1 MKTRH
6 KIMSLLLSGA
16 MVFSL
21 LPASAIGPVQAA
33 DSTNYA
39 LTATATASGSETS
52 AFGPEKAQDGD
63 ATTSTSRWA
72 SEKRDA
78 SESNPHWLA
87 LDFGE
92 VKTVNSVVITWERRN
107 ATNYAIETSTD
118 GRSWQAVKTFTS
130 APTEK
135 EQVINLDAPVETRY
149 IRVRINAFDANSEG
163 VDWATVSIY
172 EFEVYGEKQ
181 QSNNEIW
188 DALNNLTVKAGDKKL
203 NLPAVEGGKVEA
215 YADYEQI
222 IDTDGTIY
230 QPLEDKTV
238 SVEFKV
244 TDKNNKV
251 TKKEIAVTVPG
262 IHTAAVNEN
271 AKPAVLPELAEW
283 AGSTGDF
290 TVKNSSRIV
299 INPADKDTLSAMAEE
314 FAADYKDIVGKDISV
329 VYRTEKDVK
338 AGDFY
343 FALTDSSK
351 GLKDEGYLS
360 EIGDSI
366 KTESETA
373 TGAYWATRTFLQI
386 LKQNKTTIPKG
397 TTRDYPKYKVRGV
410 ILDVGRKATELQ
422 TVKDIAAT
430 MSWYKMNDLQVH
442 LNDNLIFLED
452 YWDTNAE
459 TTMQNS
465 FTKAYAAFRLESS
478 VKNGQ
483 GETATATDLSY
494 TKDEFRSLIKDSR
507 TIGVNIV
514 PEIDVPA
521 HALAFTKTFQNCAL
535 KKMNSSNSKRP
546 LTDHLDLS
554 KPESTKLA
562 KYIFSDYIDG
572 DNPVFDEQ
580 TTVHIGA
587 DEYEDDATL
596 YRNFVNEMESYM
608 KSKNRKMRMWGGLT
622 RIKSN
627 TEVRGEGVEINV
639 WSKDW
644 ADPTEM
650 YNLGFE
656 LINCL
661 DSNVYIVPA
670 AGYYKDYL
678 DTANLYANWK
688 PNVFKSG
695 SLNTTIPA
703 GDPQMIGGAYALW
716 NDSIDTRGNGVT
728 DYDVFDRIYQPMS
741 ALSEKLWGEG
751 TKTYNEV
758 KATTAKVSTAPNT
771 NPYHEIESAG
781 STYAEYNFDKEDG
794 KDASRN
800 KYDAVSSKNA
810 TYAEGKVGKALS
822 MKNDTCIETPLDKAP
837 AGTSLSFWVKKAA
850 GGSSDEQVLFEGSS
864 TLGDYTIKAVQKN
877 TGKVGY
883 SREGYDYS
891 FEYTLPEN
899 EWVHLTIKGYKDKAE
914 LYVND
919 SDTAIPAVM
928 DTATELASQYRLA
941 TLNIPIKYIGST
953 TGNSFNGLIDEVE
966 LTNSGSSEAED
977 ETIISSD
984 GFKVSCDNEQNPA
997 QGNDGPISYA
1007 FDGNVDTLW
1016 HSQYSP
1022 SKKALPAT
1030 FTVDM
1035 GKTYNID
1042 KFTYVP
1048 RQSGGPNGY
1057 ITSYDLYIKKAESD
1071 DWTQV
1076 VTNGTWAFDTIIKTA
1091 AFEASEARYI
1101 KFVAKAGSN
1110 DFATASEFYI
1120 HETESSVAAPVRATL
1135 AQAVEEAK
1143 DLYETGNIAAS
1154 YTEESWKAF
1163 TDAYEAAKAVTDQST
1178 LRELTELLEELKN
1191 AKAQLKNAE
1200 VEAAKD
1206 TLKEA
1211 VSDEEVKGI
1220 YVEGNAEELYT
1231 EESWQAFEEAYEA
1244 AKNAE
1249 DDATAEEL
1257 QNLKTKLINAKAN
1270 LKDMKT
1276 AVRGDLAA
1284 AVADTET
1291 KGIYDTGNHAGI
1303 YTDAS
1308 WVVFKEA
1315 YEAAKAPAKDATA
1328 KELKVL
1334 LDNLKSAKAG
1344 LKKAENET
1352 KPSEKPSDKPTDKP
1366 TETPPAKETEAP
1378 QKTNE
1383 TVSKN
1388 VTYRILNAKKKTAAA
1403 AGVGG
1408 SKGRNVTSVTIAKTV
1423 KINGVTY
1430 KVTQIDNNAFKG
1442 CKKLKKVTIGSN
1454 VKKIGKNA
1462 FANCSKLKTVNMKKA
1477 NGITSIGRKAF
1488 SKIAAKAKVTVPAKK
1503 LAKYSKMLK
1512 KAGLPKKAVIKK

>member
-6 KIMSLLLSGA
+6 KIMSFLLSGA

-21 LPASAIGPVQAA
+21 LPASAIGTVKAA
-33 DSTNYA
+33 SVNYA

-52 AFGPEKAQDGD
+52 AFGPEKAKDGD
-63 ATTSTSRWA
+63 ATTKTSRWA
-72 SEKRDA
+72 SEERDA

-87 LDFGE
+87 MDLGE
-92 VKTVNSVVITWERRN
+92 VKTVNSVIITWERRN
-107 ATNYAIETSTD
+107 PTNYAIETSED
-118 GRSWQAVKTFTS
+118 GSTWKAVKTFTS
-130 APTEK
+130 APAEK
-135 EQVINLDAPVETRY
+135 EQIINLDNPVQTRY
-149 IRVRINAFDANSEG
+149 IRVRINTFNPTAEG
-163 VDWATVSIY
+163 ITWKTVSIY

-181 QSNNEIW
+181 SSGSEIW

-203 NLPAVEGGKVEA
+203 NLPTVEGGKVEA

-244 TDKNNKV
+244 TDQNNKV
-251 TKKEIAVTVPG
+251 TKKEIAITVPG
-262 IHTAAVNEN
+262 THTATADEN

-283 AGSTGDF
+283 AGATGNF
-290 TVKNSSRIV
+290 TISKNSRIV
-299 INPADKDTLSAMAEE
+299 INSADKDTLSSMAEA
-314 FAADYKDIVGKDISV
+314 FAADYKDIVGNDISV
-329 VYRTEKDVK
+329 VYGSESDVK

-343 FALTDSSK
+343 FALTAKGK

-360 EIGDSI
+360 QIGDSI

-422 TVKDIAAT
+422 TVKDVAAT

-478 VKNGQ
+478 VKNDEGK
-483 GETATATDLSY
+483 TATATDLYY
-494 TKDEFRSLIKDSR
+494 TKDQFRSLIKDSR

-535 KKMNSSNSKRP
+535 KKMNSSNWKRP

-554 KPESTKLA
+554 KPESTQLA
-562 KYIFSDYIDG
+562 KNIFSDYIDG
-572 DNPVFDEQ
+572 ENPVFDEQ

-596 YRNFVNEMESYM
+596 YRNFVNEMDDYM

-622 RIKSN
+622 RIKSD
-627 TEVRGEGVEINV
+627 TEVRGDGVEINV

-656 LINCL
+656 LINSL

-670 AGYYKDYL
+670 AGYYADYL
-678 DTANLYANWK
+678 NAASLYANWK

-695 SLNTTIPA
+695 NLNTTIPA

-794 KDASRN
+794 SDASKN
-800 KYDAVSSKNA
+800 KYNAVSAEHA
-810 TYAEGKVGKALS
+810 TYTEGKVGKALS
-822 MKNDTCIETPLDKAP
+822 MESDTCIETPLDKSP

-891 FEYTLPEN
+891 FDYTLPED

-928 DTATELASQYRLA
+928 DTATKLGTQYRLA

-953 TGNSFNGLIDEVE
+953 TGNSFNGLIDEIE
-966 LTNSGSSEAED
+966 LTNDQDDS
-977 ETIISSD
+977 IIPTTDFS
-984 GFKVSCDNEQNPA
+984 FTCDNEQNPA
-997 QGNDGPISYA
+997 EGSDGPISNA
-1007 FDGNVDTLW
+1007 FDGDITTLW

-1022 SKKALPAT
+1022 SIKALPAT

-1035 GKTYNID
+1035 GKEYKIN
-1042 KFTYVP
+1042 KLTYVP
-1048 RQSGGPNGY
+1048 RQSGGANGY
-1057 ITSYDLYIKKAESD
+1057 ITSYDLYVKKAEND

-1076 VTNGTWAFDTIIKTA
+1076 VTDGVWASDTKEKTA
-1091 AFEASEARYI
+1091 KFNTVDARYI
-1101 KFVAKAGSN
+1101 KFVAKEGSN
-1110 DFATASEFYI
+1110 GFATASEFHI
-1120 HETESSVAAPVRATL
+1120 HQVLNEEQEVTK
-1135 AQAVEEAK
+1135 AQEALKAEVDKVENK
-1143 DLYETGNIAAS
+1143 NI
-1154 YTEESWKAF
+1154 
-1163 TDAYEAAKAVTDQST
+1163 YEA
-1178 LRELTELLEELKN
+1178 
-1191 AKAQLKNAE
+1191 
-1200 VEAAKD
+1200 
-1206 TLKEA
+1206 
-1211 VSDEEVKGI
+1211 
-1220 YVEGNAEELYT
+1220 GNADGTYT
-1231 EESWQAFEEAYEA
+1231 S
-1244 AKNAE
+1244 
-1249 DDATAEEL
+1249 
-1257 QNLKTKLINAKAN
+1257 
-1270 LKDMKT
+1270 
-1276 AVRGDLAA
+1276 
-1284 AVADTET
+1284 
-1291 KGIYDTGNHAGI
+1291 
-1303 YTDAS
+1303 AS
-1308 WVVFKEA
+1308 WAAFKEA
-1315 YEAAKAPAKDATA
+1315 YEAAKAPSEGATA
-1328 KELKVL
+1328 EELKTL
-1334 LDNLKSAKAG
+1334 LTNLQNAKAGLKNAAVESAKETLKAEVDKAENKNIYEAGNADGTYTKDSWTAFKEAYEAAKAPSEGTSAEELKTLLANLQSAKAG
-1344 LKKAENET
+1344 LKK
-1352 KPSEKPSDKPTDKP
+1352 SQ
-1366 TETPPAKETEAP
+1366 TETPPTPNQTETPATPGQTEKP
-1378 QKTNE
+1378 STPEKPTVVQK
-1383 TVSKN
+1383 VSKN
-1388 VTYRILNAKKKTAAA
+1388 VTYRVLDTKKKTAAVV
-1403 AGVGG
+1403 GVGG
-1408 SKGRNVTSVTIAKTV
+1408 KKGKKVTSVTIAKTV

-1430 KVTQIDNNAFKG
+1430 KVTKIGKNAFKG
-1442 CKKLKKVTIGSN
+1442 CKYLKKITIGSN
-1454 VKKIGKNA
+1454 VKKIEKGA
-1462 FANCSKLKTVNMKKA
+1462 FANCRKLASINMKKA
-1477 NGITSIGRKAF
+1477 NGITSIGSKAF
-1488 SKIAAKAKVTVPAKK
+1488 SKINSKAKVSVPSKK
-1503 LAKYSKMLK
+1503 LSKYTRMLK

>member
-6 KIMSLLLSGA
+6 KIMSFLLSGA

-21 LPASAIGPVQAA
+21 LPASAIGTVKAA
-33 DSTNYA
+33 SVNYA

-52 AFGPEKAQDGD
+52 AFGPEKAKDGD
-63 ATTSTSRWA
+63 TTTKTSRWA
-72 SEKRDA
+72 SEERDA

-87 LDFGE
+87 MDLGE
-92 VKTVNSVVITWERRN
+92 VKTVNSVIITWERRN
-107 ATNYAIETSTD
+107 PTNYAIETSED
-118 GRSWQAVKTFTS
+118 GSTWKAVKTFTS
-130 APTEK
+130 APAEK
-135 EQVINLDAPVETRY
+135 KQIINLDNPVQTRY
-149 IRVRINAFDANSEG
+149 IRVRINTFNPTAEG
-163 VDWATVSIY
+163 ITWKTVSIY

-181 QSNNEIW
+181 SSGSEVW

-203 NLPAVEGGKVEA
+203 NLPTVEGGKVEA

-244 TDKNNKV
+244 TDQNNKV
-251 TKKEIAVTVPG
+251 TKKEIAITVPG
-262 IHTAAVNEN
+262 THTATADEN

-283 AGSTGDF
+283 AGATGNF
-290 TVKNSSRIV
+290 TISKNSRIV
-299 INPADKDTLSAMAEE
+299 INAADKDTLSSMAEA
-314 FAADYKDIVGKDISV
+314 FAADYKDIVGNDISV
-329 VYRTEKDVK
+329 VYGSESDVK

-343 FALTDSSK
+343 FALTAKGK

-360 EIGDSI
+360 QIGDSI

-422 TVKDIAAT
+422 TVKDVAAT

-478 VKNGQ
+478 VKNDEGK
-483 GETATATDLSY
+483 TATATDLYY
-494 TKDEFRSLIKDSR
+494 TKDQFRSLIKDSR

-535 KKMNSSNSKRP
+535 KKMNSSNWKRP

-554 KPESTKLA
+554 KPESTQLA
-562 KYIFSDYIDG
+562 KNIFSDYIDG
-572 DNPVFDEQ
+572 ENPVFDEQ

-596 YRNFVNEMESYM
+596 YRNFVNEMDDYM
-608 KSKNRKMRMWGGLT
+608 KPKNRKMRMWGGLT
-622 RIKSN
+622 RIKSD
-627 TEVRGEGVEINV
+627 TEVRGDGVEINV

-644 ADPTEM
+644 ADPAEM

-656 LINCL
+656 LINSL

-670 AGYYKDYL
+670 AGYYADYL
-678 DTANLYANWK
+678 NAASLYANWK

-695 SLNTTIPA
+695 NLNTTIPA

-794 KDASRN
+794 SDASKN
-800 KYDAVSSKNA
+800 KYNAVSAEHA
-810 TYAEGKVGKALS
+810 TYTEGKVGKALS
-822 MKNDTCIETPLDKAP
+822 MKSDTCIETPLDKSP

-891 FEYTLPEN
+891 FDYTLPED

-928 DTATELASQYRLA
+928 DTATKLGTQYRLA

-953 TGNSFNGLIDEVE
+953 TGNSFNGLIDEIE
-966 LTNSGSSEAED
+966 LTNDQDDS
-977 ETIISSD
+977 IIPTTDFS
-984 GFKVSCDNEQNPA
+984 FTCDNEQNPA
-997 QGNDGPISYA
+997 QGSDGPISNA
-1007 FDGNVDTLW
+1007 FDGDITTLW

-1022 SKKALPAT
+1022 SIKALPAT

-1035 GKTYNID
+1035 GKEYKIN
-1042 KFTYVP
+1042 KLTYVP
-1048 RQSGGPNGY
+1048 RQSGGANGY
-1057 ITSYDLYIKKAESD
+1057 ITSYDLYVKKAEND

-1076 VTNGTWAFDTIIKTA
+1076 VTDGVWASDTKEKTA
-1091 AFEASEARYI
+1091 KFNTVDARYI
-1101 KFVAKAGSN
+1101 KFVAKEGSN
-1110 DFATASEFYI
+1110 GFATASEFHI
-1120 HETESSVAAPVRATL
+1120 HQVL
-1135 AQAVEEAK
+1135 NEEQ
-1143 DLYETGNIAAS
+1143 E
-1154 YTEESWKAF
+1154 
-1163 TDAYEAAKAVTDQST
+1163 VT
-1178 LRELTELLEELKN
+1178 
-1191 AKAQLKNAE
+1191 KAQ
-1200 VEAAKD
+1200 EA
-1206 TLKEA
+1206 LNEA
-1211 VSDEEVKGI
+1211 VNDSSIKGI
-1220 YVEGNAEELYT
+1220 YEAGNADGTYT
-1231 EESWQAFEEAYEA
+1231 S
-1244 AKNAE
+1244 
-1249 DDATAEEL
+1249 
-1257 QNLKTKLINAKAN
+1257 
-1270 LKDMKT
+1270 
-1276 AVRGDLAA
+1276 
-1284 AVADTET
+1284 
-1291 KGIYDTGNHAGI
+1291 
-1303 YTDAS
+1303 AS
-1308 WVVFKEA
+1308 WTAFKEA
-1315 YEAAKAPAKDATA
+1315 YEAAKAPSDGATVE
-1328 KELKVL
+1328 ELKTL
-1334 LDNLKSAKAG
+1334 LTNLKSAKAG
-1344 LKKAENET
+1344 LKNAAVESAKETLKAEVDKAENKNVYEAGNADGIYT
-1352 KPSEKPSDKPTDKP
+1352 KDSWTTFKEAYEAAKNVSEGASAEELKTLLTNLQNAKAGLKKSQ
-1366 TETPPAKETEAP
+1366 TETPPTPNQTETPATPGQTEKP
-1378 QKTNE
+1378 STPEKPTVVQK
-1383 TVSKN
+1383 VSKN
-1388 VTYRILNAKKKTAAA
+1388 VTYRVLDTKKKTAAVV
-1403 AGVGG
+1403 GVGG
-1408 SKGRNVTSVTIAKTV
+1408 KKGKKVTSLTIAKTV

-1430 KVTQIDNNAFKG
+1430 KVTKIGKNAFKG
-1442 CKKLKKVTIGSN
+1442 CKYLKKITIGSN
-1454 VKKIGKNA
+1454 VKKIEKGA
-1462 FANCSKLKTVNMKKA
+1462 FANCRKLASINMKKA
-1477 NGITSIGRKAF
+1477 NGITSIGSKAF
-1488 SKIAAKAKVTVPAKK
+1488 SRINSKAKVSVPSKK
-1503 LAKYSKMLK
+1503 LSKYTRMLK

>member
-6 KIMSLLLSGA
+6 KIMSFLLSGA

-21 LPASAIGPVQAA
+21 LPASAIGTVKAA
-33 DSTNYA
+33 SVNYA

-52 AFGPEKAQDGD
+52 AFGPEKAKDGD
-63 ATTSTSRWA
+63 TTTKTSRWA
-72 SEKRDA
+72 SEERDA

-87 LDFGE
+87 MDLGE
-92 VKTVNSVVITWERRN
+92 VKTVNSVIITWERRN
-107 ATNYAIETSTD
+107 PTNYAIETSED
-118 GRSWQAVKTFTS
+118 GSTWKAVKTFTS
-130 APTEK
+130 APAEK
-135 EQVINLDAPVETRY
+135 KQIINLDNPVQTRY
-149 IRVRINAFDANSEG
+149 IRVRINTFNPTAEG
-163 VDWATVSIY
+163 ITWKTVSIY

-181 QSNNEIW
+181 SSGSEVW

-203 NLPAVEGGKVEA
+203 NLPTVEGGKVEA

-244 TDKNNKV
+244 TDQNNKV
-251 TKKEIAVTVPG
+251 TKKEIAITVPG
-262 IHTAAVNEN
+262 THTATADEN

-283 AGSTGDF
+283 AGATGNF
-290 TVKNSSRIV
+290 TISKNSRIV
-299 INPADKDTLSAMAEE
+299 INAADKDTLSSMAEA
-314 FAADYKDIVGKDISV
+314 FAADYKDIVGNDISV
-329 VYRTEKDVK
+329 VYGSESDVK

-343 FALTDSSK
+343 FALTAKGK

-360 EIGDSI
+360 QIGDSI

-422 TVKDIAAT
+422 TVKDVAAT

-478 VKNGQ
+478 VKNDEGK
-483 GETATATDLSY
+483 TATATDLYY
-494 TKDEFRSLIKDSR
+494 TKDQFRSLIKDSR

-535 KKMNSSNSKRP
+535 KKMNSSNWKRP

-554 KPESTKLA
+554 KPESTQLA
-562 KYIFSDYIDG
+562 KNIFSDYIDG
-572 DNPVFDEQ
+572 ENPVFDEQ

-596 YRNFVNEMESYM
+596 YRNFVNEMDDYM

-622 RIKSN
+622 RIKSD
-627 TEVRGEGVEINV
+627 TEVRGDGVEINV

-644 ADPTEM
+644 ADPAEM

-656 LINCL
+656 LINSL

-670 AGYYKDYL
+670 AGYYADYL
-678 DTANLYANWK
+678 NAASLYANWK

-695 SLNTTIPA
+695 NLNTTIPA

-794 KDASRN
+794 SDASKN
-800 KYDAVSSKNA
+800 KYNAVSAEHA
-810 TYAEGKVGKALS
+810 TYTEGKVGKALS
-822 MKNDTCIETPLDKAP
+822 MKSDTCIETPLDKSP

-891 FEYTLPEN
+891 FDYTLPED

-928 DTATELASQYRLA
+928 DTATKLGTQYRLA

-953 TGNSFNGLIDEVE
+953 TGNSFNGLIDEIE
-966 LTNSGSSEAED
+966 LTNDQDDS
-977 ETIISSD
+977 IIPTTDFS
-984 GFKVSCDNEQNPA
+984 FTCDNEQNPA
-997 QGNDGPISYA
+997 QGSDGPISNA
-1007 FDGNVDTLW
+1007 FDGDITTLW

-1022 SKKALPAT
+1022 SIKALPAT

-1035 GKTYNID
+1035 GKEYKIN
-1042 KFTYVP
+1042 KLTYVP
-1048 RQSGGPNGY
+1048 RQSGGANGY
-1057 ITSYDLYIKKAESD
+1057 ITSYDLYVKKAEND

-1076 VTNGTWAFDTIIKTA
+1076 VTDGVWASDTKEKTA
-1091 AFEASEARYI
+1091 KFNTVDARYI
-1101 KFVAKAGSN
+1101 KFVAKEGSN
-1110 DFATASEFYI
+1110 GFATASEFHI
-1120 HETESSVAAPVRATL
+1120 HQVL
-1135 AQAVEEAK
+1135 NEEQ
-1143 DLYETGNIAAS
+1143 E
-1154 YTEESWKAF
+1154 
-1163 TDAYEAAKAVTDQST
+1163 VT
-1178 LRELTELLEELKN
+1178 
-1191 AKAQLKNAE
+1191 KAQ
-1200 VEAAKD
+1200 EA
-1206 TLKEA
+1206 LNEA
-1211 VSDEEVKGI
+1211 VNDSSIKGI
-1220 YVEGNAEELYT
+1220 YEAGNADGTYT
-1231 EESWQAFEEAYEA
+1231 S
-1244 AKNAE
+1244 
-1249 DDATAEEL
+1249 
-1257 QNLKTKLINAKAN
+1257 
-1270 LKDMKT
+1270 
-1276 AVRGDLAA
+1276 
-1284 AVADTET
+1284 
-1291 KGIYDTGNHAGI
+1291 
-1303 YTDAS
+1303 AS
-1308 WVVFKEA
+1308 WTAFKEA
-1315 YEAAKAPAKDATA
+1315 YEAAKAPSDGATVE
-1328 KELKVL
+1328 ELKTL
-1334 LDNLKSAKAG
+1334 LTNLKSAKAG
-1344 LKKAENET
+1344 LKNAAVESAKETLKAEVDKAENKNVYEAGNADGIYT
-1352 KPSEKPSDKPTDKP
+1352 KDSWTTFKEAYEAAKNVSEGASAEELKTLLTNLQNAKAGLKKSQ
-1366 TETPPAKETEAP
+1366 TETPPTPNQTETPATPGQTEKP
-1378 QKTNE
+1378 STPEKPTVVQK
-1383 TVSKN
+1383 VSKN
-1388 VTYRILNAKKKTAAA
+1388 VTYRVLDTKKKTAAVV
-1403 AGVGG
+1403 GVGG
-1408 SKGRNVTSVTIAKTV
+1408 KKGKKVTSLTIAKTV

-1430 KVTQIDNNAFKG
+1430 KVTKIGKNAFKG
-1442 CKKLKKVTIGSN
+1442 CKYLKKITIGSN
-1454 VKKIGKNA
+1454 VKKIEKGA
-1462 FANCSKLKTVNMKKA
+1462 FANCRKLASINMKKA
-1477 NGITSIGRKAF
+1477 NGITSIGSKAF
-1488 SKIAAKAKVTVPAKK
+1488 SRINSKAKVSVPSKK
-1503 LAKYSKMLK
+1503 LSKYTRMLK

>member
-6 KIMSLLLSGA
+6 KIMSFLLSGA

-21 LPASAIGPVQAA
+21 LPASAIGTVKAA
-33 DSTNYA
+33 SVNYA

-52 AFGPEKAQDGD
+52 AFGPEKAKDGD
-63 ATTSTSRWA
+63 ATTKTSRWA
-72 SEKRDA
+72 SEERDA

-87 LDFGE
+87 MDLGE
-92 VKTVNSVVITWERRN
+92 VKTVNSVIITWERRN
-107 ATNYAIETSTD
+107 PTNYAIETSED
-118 GRSWQAVKTFTS
+118 GSTWKAVKTFTS
-130 APTEK
+130 APAEK
-135 EQVINLDAPVETRY
+135 EQIINLDNPVQTRY
-149 IRVRINAFDANSEG
+149 IRVRINTFNPTAEG
-163 VDWATVSIY
+163 ITWKTVSIY

-181 QSNNEIW
+181 SSGSEVW

-203 NLPAVEGGKVEA
+203 NLPTVEGGKVEA

-244 TDKNNKV
+244 TDQNNKV
-251 TKKEIAVTVPG
+251 TKKEIAITVPG
-262 IHTAAVNEN
+262 THTATADEN

-283 AGSTGDF
+283 AGATGNF
-290 TVKNSSRIV
+290 TISKNSRIV
-299 INPADKDTLSAMAEE
+299 INAADKDTLSSMAEA
-314 FAADYKDIVGKDISV
+314 FAADYKDIVGNDISV
-329 VYRTEKDVK
+329 VYGSESDVK

-343 FALTDSSK
+343 FALTAKGK

-360 EIGDSI
+360 QIGDSI

-397 TTRDYPKYKVRGV
+397 TTRDYPKYRVRGV

-422 TVKDIAAT
+422 TVKDVAAT

-478 VKNGQ
+478 VKNDEGK
-483 GETATATDLSY
+483 TATATDLYY
-494 TKDEFRSLIKDSR
+494 TKDQFRSLIKDSR

-535 KKMNSSNSKRP
+535 KKMNSSNWKRP

-554 KPESTKLA
+554 KPESTQLA
-562 KYIFSDYIDG
+562 KNIFSDYIDG
-572 DNPVFDEQ
+572 ENPVFDEQ

-596 YRNFVNEMESYM
+596 YRNFVNEMDDYM

-622 RIKSN
+622 RIKSD
-627 TEVRGEGVEINV
+627 TEVRGDGVEINV

-656 LINCL
+656 LINSL

-670 AGYYKDYL
+670 AGYYADYL
-678 DTANLYANWK
+678 NAASLYANWK

-695 SLNTTIPA
+695 NLNTTIPA

-771 NPYHEIESAG
+771 NPYYEIESAG

-794 KDASRN
+794 SDASKN
-800 KYDAVSSKNA
+800 KYNAVSAEHA
-810 TYAEGKVGKALS
+810 TYTEGKVGKALS
-822 MKNDTCIETPLDKAP
+822 MESDTCIETPLDKSP

-891 FEYTLPEN
+891 FNYTLPED

-928 DTATELASQYRLA
+928 DTATKLGTQYRLA

-953 TGNSFNGLIDEVE
+953 TGNSFNGLIDEIE
-966 LTNSGSSEAED
+966 LTNDQDDS
-977 ETIISSD
+977 IIPTTDFS
-984 GFKVSCDNEQNPA
+984 FTCDNEQNPA
-997 QGNDGPISYA
+997 QGSDGPISNA
-1007 FDGNVDTLW
+1007 FDGDITTLW

-1022 SKKALPAT
+1022 SIKALPAT

-1035 GKTYNID
+1035 GKEYKIN
-1042 KFTYVP
+1042 KLTYVP
-1048 RQSGGPNGY
+1048 RQSGGANGY
-1057 ITSYDLYIKKAESD
+1057 ITSYDLYVKKAEND

-1076 VTNGTWAFDTIIKTA
+1076 VTDGVWASDTKEKTA
-1091 AFEASEARYI
+1091 KFNTVDARYI
-1101 KFVAKAGSN
+1101 KFVAKEGSN
-1110 DFATASEFYI
+1110 GFATASEFHI
-1120 HETESSVAAPVRATL
+1120 HQVLNEEQEVTK
-1135 AQAVEEAK
+1135 AQEALKAEVDKVENK
-1143 DLYETGNIAAS
+1143 NI
-1154 YTEESWKAF
+1154 
-1163 TDAYEAAKAVTDQST
+1163 YEA
-1178 LRELTELLEELKN
+1178 
-1191 AKAQLKNAE
+1191 
-1200 VEAAKD
+1200 
-1206 TLKEA
+1206 
-1211 VSDEEVKGI
+1211 
-1220 YVEGNAEELYT
+1220 GNADGTYT
-1231 EESWQAFEEAYEA
+1231 S
-1244 AKNAE
+1244 
-1249 DDATAEEL
+1249 
-1257 QNLKTKLINAKAN
+1257 
-1270 LKDMKT
+1270 
-1276 AVRGDLAA
+1276 
-1284 AVADTET
+1284 
-1291 KGIYDTGNHAGI
+1291 
-1303 YTDAS
+1303 AS
-1308 WVVFKEA
+1308 WAAFKEA
-1315 YEAAKAPAKDATA
+1315 YEAAKAPSEGATA
-1328 KELKVL
+1328 EELKTL
-1334 LDNLKSAKAG
+1334 LTNLQNAKAGLKNAAVESAKETLKAEVDKAENKNIYEAGNADGTYTKDSWTAFKEAYEAAKAPSEGTSAEELKTLLANLQSAKAG
-1344 LKKAENET
+1344 LKKSQTESET
-1352 KPSEKPSDKPTDKP
+1352 PDTKE
-1366 TETPPAKETEAP
+1366 TETPPTPNQTETPATPGQTEKP
-1378 QKTNE
+1378 STPETPTVVQK
-1383 TVSKN
+1383 VSKN
-1388 VTYRILNAKKKTAAA
+1388 VTYRVLDTKKKTAAVV
-1403 AGVGG
+1403 GVGG
-1408 SKGRNVTSVTIAKTV
+1408 KKGKKVTSVTIAKTV

-1430 KVTQIDNNAFKG
+1430 KVTKIGKNAFKG
-1442 CKKLKKVTIGSN
+1442 CKYLKKITIGSN
-1454 VKKIGKNA
+1454 VKKIEKGA
-1462 FANCSKLKTVNMKKA
+1462 FANCRKLASINMKKA
-1477 NGITSIGRKAF
+1477 NGITSIGSKAF
-1488 SKIAAKAKVTVPAKK
+1488 SKINSKAKVSVPSKK
-1503 LAKYSKMLK
+1503 LSKYTRMLK

>member
-6 KIMSLLLSGA
+6 KIMSFLLSGA

-21 LPASAIGPVQAA
+21 LPASAIGTVKAA
-33 DSTNYA
+33 SVNYA

-52 AFGPEKAQDGD
+52 AFGPEKAKDGD
-63 ATTSTSRWA
+63 ATTKTSRWA
-72 SEKRDA
+72 SEERDA

-87 LDFGE
+87 MDLGE
-92 VKTVNSVVITWERRN
+92 VKTVNSVIITWERRN
-107 ATNYAIETSTD
+107 PTNYAIETSED
-118 GRSWQAVKTFTS
+118 GSTWKAVKTFTS
-130 APTEK
+130 APAEK
-135 EQVINLDAPVETRY
+135 EQIINLDNPVQTRY
-149 IRVRINAFDANSEG
+149 IRVRINTFNPTAEG
-163 VDWATVSIY
+163 ITWKTVSIY

-181 QSNNEIW
+181 SSGSEVW

-203 NLPAVEGGKVEA
+203 NLPTVEGGKVEA

-244 TDKNNKV
+244 TDQNNKV
-251 TKKEIAVTVPG
+251 TKKEIAITVPG
-262 IHTAAVNEN
+262 THTATADEN
-271 AKPAVLPELAEW
+271 ANPAVLPELAEW
-283 AGSTGDF
+283 AGATGNF
-290 TVKNSSRIV
+290 TISKNSRIV
-299 INPADKDTLSAMAEE
+299 INAADKDTLSSMAET
-314 FAADYKDIVGKDISV
+314 FAADYKDIVGNDISV
-329 VYRTEKDVK
+329 VYGSESDVK

-343 FALTDSSK
+343 FALTAKGK

-360 EIGDSI
+360 QIGDSI

-422 TVKDIAAT
+422 TVKDVAAT

-478 VKNGQ
+478 VKNDEGK
-483 GETATATDLSY
+483 TATATDLYY
-494 TKDEFRSLIKDSR
+494 TKDQFRSLIKDSR

-535 KKMNSSNSKRP
+535 KKMNSSNWKRP

-554 KPESTKLA
+554 KPESTQLA
-562 KYIFSDYIDG
+562 KNIFSDYIDG
-572 DNPVFDEQ
+572 ENPVFDEQ
-580 TTVHIGA
+580 TTVHIG
-587 DEYEDDATL
+587 EYEDDATL
-596 YRNFVNEMESYM
+596 YRNFVNEMDDYM

-622 RIKSN
+622 RIKSD
-627 TEVRGEGVEINV
+627 TEVRGDGVEINV

-656 LINCL
+656 LINSL

-670 AGYYKDYL
+670 AGYYADYL
-678 DTANLYANWK
+678 NAASLYANWK

-695 SLNTTIPA
+695 NLNTTIPA

-794 KDASRN
+794 SDASKN
-800 KYDAVSSKNA
+800 KYNAVSAEHA
-810 TYAEGKVGKALS
+810 TYTEGKVGKALS
-822 MKNDTCIETPLDKAP
+822 MESDTCIETPLDKSP

-891 FEYTLPEN
+891 FDYTLPED

-928 DTATELASQYRLA
+928 DTATKLGTQYRLA

-953 TGNSFNGLIDEVE
+953 TGNSFNGLIDEIE
-966 LTNSGSSEAED
+966 LTNDQDDS
-977 ETIISSD
+977 IIPTTDFS
-984 GFKVSCDNEQNPA
+984 FTCDNEQNPA
-997 QGNDGPISYA
+997 EGSDGPISNA
-1007 FDGNVDTLW
+1007 FDGDTSTLW

-1022 SKKALPAT
+1022 SIKALPAT

-1035 GKTYNID
+1035 GKEYKIN
-1042 KFTYVP
+1042 KLTYVP
-1048 RQSGGPNGY
+1048 RQSGGANGY
-1057 ITSYDLYIKKAESD
+1057 ITSYDLYVKKAESD

-1076 VTNGTWAFDTIIKTA
+1076 VTDGVWASDTKEKTA
-1091 AFEASEARYI
+1091 KFNTVDARYI
-1101 KFVAKAGSN
+1101 KFVAKEGSN
-1110 DFATASEFYI
+1110 GFATASEFHI
-1120 HETESSVAAPVRATL
+1120 HQVL
-1135 AQAVEEAK
+1135 NEE
-1143 DLYETGNIAAS
+1143 EQ
-1154 YTEESWKAF
+1154 E
-1163 TDAYEAAKAVTDQST
+1163 VT
-1178 LRELTELLEELKN
+1178 
-1191 AKAQLKNAE
+1191 KAQ
-1200 VEAAKD
+1200 EA
-1206 TLKEA
+1206 LNEA
-1211 VSDEEVKGI
+1211 VNDSSIKGI
-1220 YVEGNAEELYT
+1220 YEAGNADGTYT
-1231 EESWQAFEEAYEA
+1231 S
-1244 AKNAE
+1244 
-1249 DDATAEEL
+1249 
-1257 QNLKTKLINAKAN
+1257 
-1270 LKDMKT
+1270 
-1276 AVRGDLAA
+1276 
-1284 AVADTET
+1284 
-1291 KGIYDTGNHAGI
+1291 
-1303 YTDAS
+1303 AS
-1308 WVVFKEA
+1308 WTAFKEA
-1315 YEAAKAPAKDATA
+1315 YEAAKAPSEGASAE
-1328 KELKVL
+1328 ELKTL
-1334 LDNLKSAKAG
+1334 LTNLQSAKAG
-1344 LKKAENET
+1344 LKNAAVESAKETLKAEVDKAENKNIYEAGNADGTYT
-1352 KPSEKPSDKPTDKP
+1352 KDSWTAFKEAYEAAKAPSEGASAEELKTLLTNLQNAKAGLKKSQ
-1366 TETPPAKETEAP
+1366 TETPPTPNQTETPATPGQTEKP
-1378 QKTNE
+1378 STPEKPTVVQK
-1383 TVSKN
+1383 VSKN
-1388 VTYRILNAKKKTAAA
+1388 VTYRVLDTKKKTAAVV
-1403 AGVGG
+1403 GVGG
-1408 SKGRNVTSVTIAKTV
+1408 KKGKKVTSVTIAKTV

-1430 KVTQIDNNAFKG
+1430 KVTKIGKNAFKG
-1442 CKKLKKVTIGSN
+1442 CKYLKKITIGSN
-1454 VKKIGKNA
+1454 VKKIEKGA
-1462 FANCSKLKTVNMKKA
+1462 FANCRKLASINMKKA
-1477 NGITSIGRKAF
+1477 NGITSIGSKAF
-1488 SKIAAKAKVTVPAKK
+1488 SKINSKAKVSVPSKK
-1503 LAKYSKMLK
+1503 LSKYTRMLK

>member
-6 KIMSLLLSGA
+6 KIMSFLLSGA

-21 LPASAIGPVQAA
+21 LPASAIGTVKAA
-33 DSTNYA
+33 SVNYA

-52 AFGPEKAQDGD
+52 AFGPEKAKDGD
-63 ATTSTSRWA
+63 ATTKTSRWA
-72 SEKRDA
+72 SEERDA

-87 LDFGE
+87 MDLGE
-92 VKTVNSVVITWERRN
+92 VKTVNSVIITWERRN
-107 ATNYAIETSTD
+107 PTNYAIETSED
-118 GRSWQAVKTFTS
+118 GSTWKAVKTFTS
-130 APTEK
+130 APAEK
-135 EQVINLDAPVETRY
+135 EQIINLDNPVQTRY
-149 IRVRINAFDANSEG
+149 IRVRINTFNPTAEG
-163 VDWATVSIY
+163 ITWKTVSIY

-181 QSNNEIW
+181 SSGSEVW

-203 NLPAVEGGKVEA
+203 NLPTVEGGKVEA

-244 TDKNNKV
+244 TDQNNKV
-251 TKKEIAVTVPG
+251 TKKEIAITVPG
-262 IHTAAVNEN
+262 THTATADEN

-283 AGSTGDF
+283 AGATGNF
-290 TVKNSSRIV
+290 TISKNSRIV
-299 INPADKDTLSAMAEE
+299 INAADKDTLSSMAEA
-314 FAADYKDIVGKDISV
+314 FAADYKDIVGNDISV
-329 VYRTEKDVK
+329 VYGSESDVK

-343 FALTDSSK
+343 FALTAKGK

-360 EIGDSI
+360 QIGDSI

-422 TVKDIAAT
+422 TVKDVAAT

-478 VKNGQ
+478 VKNNEGK
-483 GETATATDLSY
+483 TATATDLYY

-535 KKMNSSNSKRP
+535 KKMNSSNWKRP

-554 KPESTKLA
+554 KPESTQLA
-562 KYIFSDYIDG
+562 KNIFSDYIDG
-572 DNPVFDEQ
+572 ENPVFDEQ

-596 YRNFVNEMESYM
+596 YRNFVNEMDDYM

-622 RIKSN
+622 RIKSD
-627 TEVRGEGVEINV
+627 TEVRGDGVEINV

-656 LINCL
+656 LINSL

-670 AGYYKDYL
+670 AGYYADYL
-678 DTANLYANWK
+678 NAASLYANWK

-695 SLNTTIPA
+695 NLNTTIPA

-794 KDASRN
+794 SDASKN
-800 KYDAVSSKNA
+800 KYNAVSAEHA
-810 TYAEGKVGKALS
+810 TYTEGKVGKALS
-822 MKNDTCIETPLDKAP
+822 MKSDTCIETPLDKSP

-891 FEYTLPEN
+891 FDYTLPED

-928 DTATELASQYRLA
+928 DTATKLGTQYRLA

-953 TGNSFNGLIDEVE
+953 TGNSFNGLIDEIE
-966 LTNSGSSEAED
+966 LTNDQDDS
-977 ETIISSD
+977 IIPTTDFS
-984 GFKVSCDNEQNPA
+984 FTCDNEQNPA
-997 QGNDGPISYA
+997 QGSDGPISNA
-1007 FDGNVDTLW
+1007 FDGDITTLW

-1022 SKKALPAT
+1022 SIKALPAT

-1035 GKTYNID
+1035 GKEYKIN
-1042 KFTYVP
+1042 KLTYVP
-1048 RQSGGPNGY
+1048 RQSGGANGY
-1057 ITSYDLYIKKAESD
+1057 ITSYDLYVKKAEND

-1076 VTNGTWAFDTIIKTA
+1076 VTDGVWASDTKEKTA
-1091 AFEASEARYI
+1091 KFNTVDARYI
-1101 KFVAKAGSN
+1101 KFVAKEGSN
-1110 DFATASEFYI
+1110 GFATASEFHI
-1120 HETESSVAAPVRATL
+1120 HQVL
-1135 AQAVEEAK
+1135 NEEQ
-1143 DLYETGNIAAS
+1143 E
-1154 YTEESWKAF
+1154 
-1163 TDAYEAAKAVTDQST
+1163 VT
-1178 LRELTELLEELKN
+1178 
-1191 AKAQLKNAE
+1191 KAQ
-1200 VEAAKD
+1200 EA
-1206 TLKEA
+1206 LNEA
-1211 VSDEEVKGI
+1211 VNDSSIKGI
-1220 YVEGNAEELYT
+1220 YEAGNADGTYT
-1231 EESWQAFEEAYEA
+1231 S
-1244 AKNAE
+1244 
-1249 DDATAEEL
+1249 
-1257 QNLKTKLINAKAN
+1257 
-1270 LKDMKT
+1270 
-1276 AVRGDLAA
+1276 
-1284 AVADTET
+1284 
-1291 KGIYDTGNHAGI
+1291 
-1303 YTDAS
+1303 AS
-1308 WVVFKEA
+1308 WTAFKEA
-1315 YEAAKAPAKDATA
+1315 YEAAKAPSDGATVE
-1328 KELKVL
+1328 ELKTL
-1334 LDNLKSAKAG
+1334 LANLKSAKAG
-1344 LKKAENET
+1344 LKKAAVESAKETLKKEVDKVENKNIYEAGNADGTYTNASWAAFKKAYEAAKAPSDGATVEELET
-1352 KPSEKPSDKPTDKP
+1352 LLTNLQSAKAGLKKAESETQPTEKPTEKP
-1366 TETPPAKETEAP
+1366 TETQPAEETEAP
-1378 QKTNE
+1378 QKANK
-1383 TVSKN
+1383 TVRKN
-1388 VTYRILNAKKKTAAA
+1388 VTYRVLDAKKKTAVVV
-1403 AGVGG
+1403 GVEGK
-1408 SKGRNVTSVTIAKTV
+1408 KGKNVTSVTIAKTV

-1430 KVTQIDNNAFKG
+1430 KVTKIGKNAFKG
-1442 CKKLKKVTIGSN
+1442 CKVLKKVTIGSN
-1454 VKKIGKNA
+1454 VKKIEKGA
-1462 FANCSKLKTVNMKKA
+1462 FANCRKLASINMKKA
-1477 NGITSIGRKAF
+1477 NGITSIGSKAF
-1488 SKIAAKAKVTVPAKK
+1488 SKINAKAKVSVPSKK
-1503 LAKYSKMLK
+1503 LSKYTRMLK

>member
-6 KIMSLLLSGA
+6 KIMSFLLSGA

-21 LPASAIGPVQAA
+21 LPASAIGTVKAA
-33 DSTNYA
+33 SVNYA

-52 AFGPEKAQDGD
+52 AFGPEKAKDGD
-63 ATTSTSRWA
+63 ATTKTSRWA
-72 SEKRDA
+72 SEERDA

-87 LDFGE
+87 MDLGE
-92 VKTVNSVVITWERRN
+92 VKTVNSVIITWERRN
-107 ATNYAIETSTD
+107 PTNYAIETSED
-118 GRSWQAVKTFTS
+118 GSTWKAVKTFTS
-130 APTEK
+130 APAEK
-135 EQVINLDAPVETRY
+135 EQIINLDNPVQTRY
-149 IRVRINAFDANSEG
+149 IRVRINTFNPTAEG
-163 VDWATVSIY
+163 ITWKTVSIY

-181 QSNNEIW
+181 SSGSEVW

-203 NLPAVEGGKVEA
+203 NLPTVEGGKVEA

-244 TDKNNKV
+244 TDQNNKV
-251 TKKEIAVTVPG
+251 TKKEIAITVPG
-262 IHTAAVNEN
+262 THTATADEN

-283 AGSTGDF
+283 AGATGNF
-290 TVKNSSRIV
+290 TISKNSRIV
-299 INPADKDTLSAMAEE
+299 INAADKDTLSSMAET
-314 FAADYKDIVGKDISV
+314 FAADYKDIVGNDISV
-329 VYRTEKDVK
+329 VYGSESDVK

-343 FALTDSSK
+343 FALTAKGK

-360 EIGDSI
+360 QIGDSI

-422 TVKDIAAT
+422 TVKDVAAT

-478 VKNGQ
+478 VKNDEGK
-483 GETATATDLSY
+483 TATATDLYY
-494 TKDEFRSLIKDSR
+494 TKDQFRSLIKDSR

-535 KKMNSSNSKRP
+535 KKMNSSNWKRP

-554 KPESTKLA
+554 KPESTQLA
-562 KYIFSDYIDG
+562 KNIFSDYIDG
-572 DNPVFDEQ
+572 ENPVFDEQ

-596 YRNFVNEMESYM
+596 YRNFVNEMDDYM

-622 RIKSN
+622 RIKSD
-627 TEVRGEGVEINV
+627 TEVRGDGVEINV

-656 LINCL
+656 LINSL

-670 AGYYKDYL
+670 AGYYADYL
-678 DTANLYANWK
+678 NAASLYANWK

-695 SLNTTIPA
+695 NLNTTIPA

-794 KDASRN
+794 SDASKN
-800 KYDAVSSKNA
+800 KYNAVSAEHA
-810 TYAEGKVGKALS
+810 TYTEGKVGKALS
-822 MKNDTCIETPLDKAP
+822 MESDTCIETPLDKSP

-891 FEYTLPEN
+891 FDYTLPED

-928 DTATELASQYRLA
+928 DTATKLGTQYRLA

-953 TGNSFNGLIDEVE
+953 TGNSFNGLIDEIE
-966 LTNSGSSEAED
+966 LTNDQDDS
-977 ETIISSD
+977 IIPTTDFS
-984 GFKVSCDNEQNPA
+984 FTCDNEQNPA
-997 QGNDGPISYA
+997 QGSDGPISNA
-1007 FDGNVDTLW
+1007 FDGDITTLW

-1022 SKKALPAT
+1022 SIKALPAT

-1035 GKTYNID
+1035 GKEYKIN
-1042 KFTYVP
+1042 KLTYVP
-1048 RQSGGPNGY
+1048 RQSGGANGY
-1057 ITSYDLYIKKAESD
+1057 ITSYDLYVKKAEND

-1076 VTNGTWAFDTIIKTA
+1076 VTDGVWASDTKEKTA
-1091 AFEASEARYI
+1091 KFNTVDARYI
-1101 KFVAKAGSN
+1101 KFVAKEGSN
-1110 DFATASEFYI
+1110 GFATASEFHI
-1120 HETESSVAAPVRATL
+1120 HQVLNEEQEVTK
-1135 AQAVEEAK
+1135 AQEALKAEVDKVENK
-1143 DLYETGNIAAS
+1143 NI
-1154 YTEESWKAF
+1154 
-1163 TDAYEAAKAVTDQST
+1163 YEA
-1178 LRELTELLEELKN
+1178 
-1191 AKAQLKNAE
+1191 
-1200 VEAAKD
+1200 
-1206 TLKEA
+1206 
-1211 VSDEEVKGI
+1211 
-1220 YVEGNAEELYT
+1220 GNADGTYT
-1231 EESWQAFEEAYEA
+1231 S
-1244 AKNAE
+1244 
-1249 DDATAEEL
+1249 
-1257 QNLKTKLINAKAN
+1257 
-1270 LKDMKT
+1270 
-1276 AVRGDLAA
+1276 
-1284 AVADTET
+1284 
-1291 KGIYDTGNHAGI
+1291 
-1303 YTDAS
+1303 AS
-1308 WVVFKEA
+1308 WAAFKEA
-1315 YEAAKAPAKDATA
+1315 YEAAKAPSEGATA
-1328 KELKVL
+1328 EELKTL
-1334 LDNLKSAKAG
+1334 LTNLQNAKAGLKNAAVESAKETLKAEVDKAENKNIYEAGNADGTYTKDSWTAFKEAYEAAKAPSEGASAEELKTLLTNLQNAKAG
-1344 LKKAENET
+1344 LKKSQTESET
-1352 KPSEKPSDKPTDKP
+1352 PDTKE
-1366 TETPPAKETEAP
+1366 TETPPTPNQTETPATPGQTEKP
-1378 QKTNE
+1378 STPEKPTVVQK
-1383 TVSKN
+1383 VSKN
-1388 VTYRILNAKKKTAAA
+1388 VTYRVLNTKKKTAAVV
-1403 AGVGG
+1403 GVGG
-1408 SKGRNVTSVTIAKTV
+1408 KKGKKVTSVTIAKTV

-1430 KVTQIDNNAFKG
+1430 KVTKIGKNAFKG
-1442 CKKLKKVTIGSN
+1442 CKYLKKITIGSN
-1454 VKKIGKNA
+1454 VKKIEKGA
-1462 FANCSKLKTVNMKKA
+1462 FANCRKLASINMKKA
-1477 NGITSIGRKAF
+1477 NGITSIGSKAF
-1488 SKIAAKAKVTVPAKK
+1488 SKINSKAKVSVPSKK
-1503 LAKYSKMLK
+1503 LSKYTRMLK

>member
-1 MKTRH
+1 
-6 KIMSLLLSGA
+6 MSFLLSGA

-21 LPASAIGPVQAA
+21 LPASAIGTVKAA
-33 DSTNYA
+33 SVNYA

-52 AFGPEKAQDGD
+52 AFGPEKAKDGD
-63 ATTSTSRWA
+63 ATTKTSRW
-72 SEKRDA
+72 A

-87 LDFGE
+87 MDLGE
-92 VKTVNSVVITWERRN
+92 VKTVNSVIITWERRN
-107 ATNYAIETSTD
+107 PTNYAIETSED
-118 GRSWQAVKTFTS
+118 GSTWKAVKTFTS
-130 APTEK
+130 APAEK
-135 EQVINLDAPVETRY
+135 EQIINLDNPVQTRY
-149 IRVRINAFDANSEG
+149 IRVRINTFNPTAEG
-163 VDWATVSIY
+163 ITWKTVSIY

-181 QSNNEIW
+181 SSGSEVW

-203 NLPAVEGGKVEA
+203 NLPTVEGGKVEA

-244 TDKNNKV
+244 TDQNNKV
-251 TKKEIAVTVPG
+251 TKKEIAITVPG
-262 IHTAAVNEN
+262 THTATADEN

-283 AGSTGDF
+283 AGATGNF
-290 TVKNSSRIV
+290 TISKNSRIV
-299 INPADKDTLSAMAEE
+299 INAADKDTLSSMAET
-314 FAADYKDIVGKDISV
+314 FAADYKDIVGNDISV
-329 VYRTEKDVK
+329 VYGSESDVK

-343 FALTDSSK
+343 FALTAKGK

-360 EIGDSI
+360 QIGDSI

-422 TVKDIAAT
+422 TVKDVAAT

-452 YWDTNAE
+452 YWDTNSE

-478 VKNGQ
+478 VKNDEGK
-483 GETATATDLSY
+483 TATATDLYY
-494 TKDEFRSLIKDSR
+494 TKDQFRSLIKDSR

-535 KKMNSSNSKRP
+535 KKMNSSNWKRP

-554 KPESTKLA
+554 KPESTQLA
-562 KYIFSDYIDG
+562 KNIFSDYIDG
-572 DNPVFDEQ
+572 ENPVFDEQ

-596 YRNFVNEMESYM
+596 YRNFVNEMDDYM

-622 RIKSN
+622 RIKSD
-627 TEVRGEGVEINV
+627 TEVRGDGVEINV

-656 LINCL
+656 LINSL

-670 AGYYKDYL
+670 AGYYADYL
-678 DTANLYANWK
+678 NAASLYANWK

-695 SLNTTIPA
+695 NLNTTIPA

-781 STYAEYNFDKEDG
+781 STYAEYNFNKEDG
-794 KDASRN
+794 SDASKN
-800 KYDAVSSKNA
+800 KYNAVSAEHA
-810 TYAEGKVGKALS
+810 TYTEGKVGKALS
-822 MKNDTCIETPLDKAP
+822 MESDTCIETPLDKSP

-891 FEYTLPEN
+891 FDYTLPED

-928 DTATELASQYRLA
+928 DTATKLGTQYRLA

-953 TGNSFNGLIDEVE
+953 TGNSFNGLIDEIE
-966 LTNSGSSEAED
+966 LTNDQDDS
-977 ETIISSD
+977 IIPTTDFS
-984 GFKVSCDNEQNPA
+984 FTCDNEQNPA
-997 QGNDGPISYA
+997 EGSDGPISNA
-1007 FDGNVDTLW
+1007 FDGDTSTLW

-1022 SKKALPAT
+1022 SIKALPAT

-1035 GKTYNID
+1035 GKEYKIN
-1042 KFTYVP
+1042 KLTYVP
-1048 RQSGGPNGY
+1048 RQSGGANGY
-1057 ITSYDLYIKKAESD
+1057 ITSYDLYVKKAESD

-1076 VTNGTWAFDTIIKTA
+1076 VTDGVWASDTKEKTA
-1091 AFEASEARYI
+1091 KFNTVDARYI
-1101 KFVAKAGSN
+1101 KFVAKEGSN
-1110 DFATASEFYI
+1110 GFATASEFHI
-1120 HETESSVAAPVRATL
+1120 HQVL
-1135 AQAVEEAK
+1135 NEE
-1143 DLYETGNIAAS
+1143 EQ
-1154 YTEESWKAF
+1154 E
-1163 TDAYEAAKAVTDQST
+1163 VT
-1178 LRELTELLEELKN
+1178 
-1191 AKAQLKNAE
+1191 KAQ
-1200 VEAAKD
+1200 EA
-1206 TLKEA
+1206 LNEA
-1211 VSDEEVKGI
+1211 VNDSSIKGI
-1220 YVEGNAEELYT
+1220 YEAGNADGTYT
-1231 EESWQAFEEAYEA
+1231 S
-1244 AKNAE
+1244 
-1249 DDATAEEL
+1249 
-1257 QNLKTKLINAKAN
+1257 
-1270 LKDMKT
+1270 
-1276 AVRGDLAA
+1276 
-1284 AVADTET
+1284 
-1291 KGIYDTGNHAGI
+1291 
-1303 YTDAS
+1303 AS
-1308 WVVFKEA
+1308 WTAFKEA
-1315 YEAAKAPAKDATA
+1315 YEAAKAPSEGASAE
-1328 KELKVL
+1328 ELKTL
-1334 LDNLKSAKAG
+1334 LTNLQSAKAG
-1344 LKKAENET
+1344 LKNAAVESAKETLKAEVDKAENKNIYEAGNADGTYT
-1352 KPSEKPSDKPTDKP
+1352 KDSWTAFKEAYEAAKAPSEGASAEELKTLLTNLQNAKAGLKKSQ
-1366 TETPPAKETEAP
+1366 TETPPTPNQTETPATPGQTEKP
-1378 QKTNE
+1378 STPEKPTVVQK
-1383 TVSKN
+1383 VSKN
-1388 VTYRILNAKKKTAAA
+1388 VTYRVLDTKKKTAAVV
-1403 AGVGG
+1403 GVGG
-1408 SKGRNVTSVTIAKTV
+1408 KKGKKVTSVTIAKTV

-1430 KVTQIDNNAFKG
+1430 KVTKIGKNAFKG
-1442 CKKLKKVTIGSN
+1442 CKYLKKITIGSN
-1454 VKKIGKNA
+1454 VKKIEKGA
-1462 FANCSKLKTVNMKKA
+1462 FANCRKLASINMKKA
-1477 NGITSIGRKAF
+1477 NGITSIGSKSF
-1488 SKIAAKAKVTVPAKK
+1488 SKINSKAKVSVPSKK
-1503 LAKYSKMLK
+1503 LSKYTRMLK

>member
-6 KIMSLLLSGA
+6 KIMSFLLSGA

-21 LPASAIGPVQAA
+21 LPASAIGTVKAA
-33 DSTNYA
+33 SANYA
-39 LTATATASGSETS
+39 LTATATASGSEAP
-52 AFGPEKAQDGD
+52 AFGPEKAKDGD
-63 ATTSTSRWA
+63 ATTKTSRWA
-72 SEKRDA
+72 SEERDA

-87 LDFGE
+87 MDLGE
-92 VKTVNSVVITWERRN
+92 VKTVNSVIITWERRN
-107 ATNYAIETSTD
+107 PTNYAIETSED
-118 GRSWQAVKTFTS
+118 GSTWKAVKTFTS
-130 APTEK
+130 APAEK
-135 EQVINLDAPVETRY
+135 EQIINLDNPVQTRY
-149 IRVRINAFDANSEG
+149 IRVRINTFNPTAEG
-163 VDWATVSIY
+163 ITWKTVSIY

-181 QSNNEIW
+181 SSGSEVW

-203 NLPAVEGGKVEA
+203 NLPTVEGGKVEA

-244 TDKNNKV
+244 TDQNNKV
-251 TKKEIAVTVPG
+251 TKKEIAITVPG
-262 IHTAAVNEN
+262 THTATADEN

-283 AGSTGDF
+283 AGATGNF
-290 TVKNSSRIV
+290 TISKNSRIV
-299 INPADKDTLSAMAEE
+299 INAADKDTLSSMAEA
-314 FAADYKDIVGKDISV
+314 FAADYKDIVGNDISV
-329 VYRTEKDVK
+329 VYGSESDVK

-343 FALTDSSK
+343 FALTAKGK

-360 EIGDSI
+360 QIGDSI

-452 YWDTNAE
+452 YWDTNAATSLE
-459 TTMQNS
+459 NS
-465 FTKAYAAFRLESS
+465 FNAYSAFRLESS
-478 VKNGQ
+478 VKNEK
-483 GETATATDLSY
+483 GETATSTDLYY
-494 TKDEFRSLIKDSR
+494 TKDQFRSLIKDSR

-521 HALAFTKTFQNCAL
+521 HALAFTKTFRNCAL
-535 KKMNSSNSKRP
+535 MKMNSSNKKRA

-554 KPESTKLA
+554 KPESTQLVKD
-562 KYIFSDYIDG
+562 IFSDYIDG
-572 DNPVFDEQ
+572 DDPVFDEQ

-587 DEYEDDATL
+587 DEYSDNATL
-596 YRNFVNEMESYM
+596 YRNFVNNMEEYM
-608 KSKNRKMRMWGGLT
+608 QSKNRKMRMWGGLT
-622 RIKSN
+622 WIKSD
-627 TEVRGEGVEINV
+627 TVVRGEGVEINV

-670 AGYYKDYL
+670 AGYYADYL
-678 DTANLYANWK
+678 NAANLYANWE

-695 SLNTTIPA
+695 SLNTSIPA

-751 TKTYNEV
+751 TKTYSEV
-758 KATTAKVSTAPNT
+758 KTTTAKVSTAPNT

-794 KDASRN
+794 SDASKN
-800 KYDAVSSKNA
+800 KYDAVSAEHA

-822 MKNDTCIETPLDKAP
+822 MESDTCIETPLDKSP

-864 TLGDYTIKAVQKN
+864 TLGDYTIKAVQKK

-891 FEYTLPEN
+891 FDYTLPED

-928 DTATELASQYRLA
+928 DTATKLGTQYRLA

-953 TGNSFNGLIDEVE
+953 TGNSFNGLIDEIE
-966 LTNSGSSEAED
+966 LTNDQDDS
-977 ETIISSD
+977 IIPTTDFS
-984 GFKVSCDNEQNPA
+984 FTCDNEQNPA
-997 QGNDGPISYA
+997 EGSDGPISNA
-1007 FDGNVDTLW
+1007 FDGDTSTLW

-1022 SKKALPAT
+1022 SIKALPAT

-1035 GKTYNID
+1035 GKEYKIN
-1042 KFTYVP
+1042 KLTYVP
-1048 RQSGGPNGY
+1048 RQSGGANGY
-1057 ITSYDLYIKKAESD
+1057 ITSYDLYVKKAESD

-1076 VTNGTWAFDTIIKTA
+1076 VTDGVWVSDTKEKTA
-1091 AFEASEARYI
+1091 KFNTVDARYI
-1101 KFVAKAGSN
+1101 KFVAKEGSN
-1110 DFATASEFYI
+1110 GFATASEFHI
-1120 HETESSVAAPVRATL
+1120 HQVL
-1135 AQAVEEAK
+1135 NEE
-1143 DLYETGNIAAS
+1143 EQ
-1154 YTEESWKAF
+1154 E
-1163 TDAYEAAKAVTDQST
+1163 VT
-1178 LRELTELLEELKN
+1178 
-1191 AKAQLKNAE
+1191 KAQ
-1200 VEAAKD
+1200 EA
-1206 TLKEA
+1206 LNEA
-1211 VSDEEVKGI
+1211 VNDSSIKGI
-1220 YVEGNAEELYT
+1220 YEAGNADGTYT
-1231 EESWQAFEEAYEA
+1231 S
-1244 AKNAE
+1244 
-1249 DDATAEEL
+1249 
-1257 QNLKTKLINAKAN
+1257 
-1270 LKDMKT
+1270 
-1276 AVRGDLAA
+1276 
-1284 AVADTET
+1284 
-1291 KGIYDTGNHAGI
+1291 
-1303 YTDAS
+1303 AS
-1308 WVVFKEA
+1308 WTAFKEA
-1315 YEAAKAPAKDATA
+1315 YEAAKAPSEGASAEELKTLLTNLQSAKAGLKNAAVESA
-1328 KELKVL
+1328 KETLKAEVDKAENKNIYEAGNADGTYTKDSWTTFKEAYEAAKAPSEGTSAEELKTL
-1334 LDNLKSAKAG
+1334 LANLQSAKAG
-1344 LKKAENET
+1344 LKKSQTESET
-1352 KPSEKPSDKPTDKP
+1352 PPTPNQTETPATPGQTEKPSTPEKPTVV
-1366 TETPPAKETEAP
+1366 
-1378 QKTNE
+1378 QK
-1383 TVSKN
+1383 VSKN
-1388 VTYRILNAKKKTAAA
+1388 VTYRVLNAKKKTAVVV
-1403 AGVGG
+1403 GVGG
-1408 SKGRNVTSVTIAKTV
+1408 KKGKKVTSVTIAKTV

-1430 KVTQIDNNAFKG
+1430 KVTKIGKNAFKG
-1442 CKKLKKVTIGSN
+1442 CKYLKKITIGSN
-1454 VKKIGKNA
+1454 VKKIEKGA
-1462 FANCSKLKTVNMKKA
+1462 FANCRKLASINMKKA
-1477 NGITSIGRKAF
+1477 NGITSIGSKSF
-1488 SKIAAKAKVTVPAKK
+1488 SKINSKAKVSVPSKK
-1503 LAKYSKMLK
+1503 LSKYTRMLK

>member
-1 MKTRH
+1 
-6 KIMSLLLSGA
+6 MSFLLSGA

-21 LPASAIGPVQAA
+21 LPASAIGTVKAA
-33 DSTNYA
+33 SVNYA

-52 AFGPEKAQDGD
+52 AFGPEKAKDGD
-63 ATTSTSRWA
+63 ATTKTSRWA
-72 SEKRDA
+72 SEERDA

-87 LDFGE
+87 MDLGE
-92 VKTVNSVVITWERRN
+92 VKTVNSVIITWERRN
-107 ATNYAIETSTD
+107 PTNYAIETSED
-118 GRSWQAVKTFTS
+118 GSTWKAVKTFTS
-130 APTEK
+130 APAEK
-135 EQVINLDAPVETRY
+135 EQIINLDNPVQTRY
-149 IRVRINAFDANSEG
+149 IRVRINTFNPTAEG
-163 VDWATVSIY
+163 ITWKTVSIY

-181 QSNNEIW
+181 SSGSEVW

-203 NLPAVEGGKVEA
+203 NLPTVEGGKVEA

-244 TDKNNKV
+244 TDQNNKV
-251 TKKEIAVTVPG
+251 TKKEIAITVPG
-262 IHTAAVNEN
+262 THTATADEN

-283 AGSTGDF
+283 AGATGNF
-290 TVKNSSRIV
+290 TISKNSRIV
-299 INPADKDTLSAMAEE
+299 INAADKDTLSSMAET
-314 FAADYKDIVGKDISV
+314 FAADYKDIVGNDISV
-329 VYRTEKDVK
+329 VYGSESDVK

-343 FALTDSSK
+343 FALTAKGK

-360 EIGDSI
+360 QIGDSI

-422 TVKDIAAT
+422 TVKDVAAT

-478 VKNGQ
+478 VKNDEGK
-483 GETATATDLSY
+483 TATATDLYY
-494 TKDEFRSLIKDSR
+494 TKDQFRSLIKDSR

-535 KKMNSSNSKRP
+535 KKMNSSNWKRP

-554 KPESTKLA
+554 KPESTQLA
-562 KYIFSDYIDG
+562 KNIFSDYIDG
-572 DNPVFDEQ
+572 ENPVFDEQ

-596 YRNFVNEMESYM
+596 YRNFVNEMDDYM

-622 RIKSN
+622 RIKSD
-627 TEVRGEGVEINV
+627 TEVRGDGVEINV

-656 LINCL
+656 LINSL

-670 AGYYKDYL
+670 AGYYADYL
-678 DTANLYANWK
+678 NAASLYANWKPNVFKSGNLYANWK

-695 SLNTTIPA
+695 NLNTTIPA

-716 NDSIDTRGNGVT
+716 NDFIDTRGNGVT

-781 STYAEYNFDKEDG
+781 STYAEYNFNKEDG
-794 KDASRN
+794 SDASKN
-800 KYDAVSSKNA
+800 KYNAVSAEHA
-810 TYAEGKVGKALS
+810 TYTEGKVGKALS
-822 MKNDTCIETPLDKAP
+822 MESDTCIETPLDKSP

-891 FEYTLPEN
+891 FDYTLPED

-928 DTATELASQYRLA
+928 DTATKLGTQYRLA

-953 TGNSFNGLIDEVE
+953 TGNSFNGLIDEIE
-966 LTNSGSSEAED
+966 LTNDQDDS
-977 ETIISSD
+977 IIPTTDFS
-984 GFKVSCDNEQNPA
+984 FTCDNEQNPA
-997 QGNDGPISYA
+997 EGSDGPISNA
-1007 FDGNVDTLW
+1007 FDGDTSTLW

-1022 SKKALPAT
+1022 SIKALPAT

-1035 GKTYNID
+1035 GKEYKIN
-1042 KFTYVP
+1042 KLTYVP
-1048 RQSGGPNGY
+1048 RQSGGANGY
-1057 ITSYDLYIKKAESD
+1057 ITSYDLYVKKAESD

-1076 VTNGTWAFDTIIKTA
+1076 VTDGVWASDTKEKTA
-1091 AFEASEARYI
+1091 KFNTVDARYI
-1101 KFVAKAGSN
+1101 KFVAKEGSN
-1110 DFATASEFYI
+1110 GFATASEFHI
-1120 HETESSVAAPVRATL
+1120 HQVL
-1135 AQAVEEAK
+1135 NEE
-1143 DLYETGNIAAS
+1143 EQ
-1154 YTEESWKAF
+1154 E
-1163 TDAYEAAKAVTDQST
+1163 VT
-1178 LRELTELLEELKN
+1178 
-1191 AKAQLKNAE
+1191 KAQ
-1200 VEAAKD
+1200 EA
-1206 TLKEA
+1206 LNEA
-1211 VSDEEVKGI
+1211 VNDSSIKGI
-1220 YVEGNAEELYT
+1220 YEAGNADGTYT
-1231 EESWQAFEEAYEA
+1231 S
-1244 AKNAE
+1244 
-1249 DDATAEEL
+1249 
-1257 QNLKTKLINAKAN
+1257 
-1270 LKDMKT
+1270 
-1276 AVRGDLAA
+1276 
-1284 AVADTET
+1284 
-1291 KGIYDTGNHAGI
+1291 
-1303 YTDAS
+1303 AS
-1308 WVVFKEA
+1308 WTAFKEA
-1315 YEAAKAPAKDATA
+1315 YEAAKAPSEGASAE
-1328 KELKVL
+1328 ELKTL
-1334 LDNLKSAKAG
+1334 LTNLQSAKAG
-1344 LKKAENET
+1344 LKNAAVESAKETLKAEVDKAENKNIYEAGNADGTYT
-1352 KPSEKPSDKPTDKP
+1352 KDSWTAFKEAYEAAKAPSEGASAEELKTLLTNLQNAKAGLKKSQ
-1366 TETPPAKETEAP
+1366 TETPPTPNQTETPATPGQTEKP
-1378 QKTNE
+1378 STPEKPTVVQK
-1383 TVSKN
+1383 VSKN
-1388 VTYRILNAKKKTAAA
+1388 VTYRVLDTKKKTAAVV
-1403 AGVGG
+1403 GVGG
-1408 SKGRNVTSVTIAKTV
+1408 KKGKKVTSVTIAKTV

-1430 KVTQIDNNAFKG
+1430 KVTKIGKNAFKG
-1442 CKKLKKVTIGSN
+1442 CKYLKKITIGSN
-1454 VKKIGKNA
+1454 VKKIEKGA
-1462 FANCSKLKTVNMKKA
+1462 FANCRKLASINMKKA
-1477 NGITSIGRKAF
+1477 NGITSIGSKSF
-1488 SKIAAKAKVTVPAKK
+1488 SKINSKAKVSVPSKK
-1503 LAKYSKMLK
+1503 LSKYTRMLK

>member
-1 MKTRH
+1 
-6 KIMSLLLSGA
+6 MSFLLSGA

-21 LPASAIGPVQAA
+21 LPASAIGTVKAA
-33 DSTNYA
+33 SVNYA

-52 AFGPEKAQDGD
+52 AFGPEKAKDGD
-63 ATTSTSRWA
+63 ATTKTSRWA
-72 SEKRDA
+72 SEERDA

-87 LDFGE
+87 MDLGE
-92 VKTVNSVVITWERRN
+92 VKTVNSVIITWERRN
-107 ATNYAIETSTD
+107 PTNYAIETSED
-118 GRSWQAVKTFTS
+118 GSTWKAVKTFTS
-130 APTEK
+130 APAEK
-135 EQVINLDAPVETRY
+135 EQIINLDNPVQTRY
-149 IRVRINAFDANSEG
+149 IRVRINTFNPTAEG
-163 VDWATVSIY
+163 ITWKTVSIY

-181 QSNNEIW
+181 SSGSEVW

-203 NLPAVEGGKVEA
+203 NLPTVEGGKVEA

-244 TDKNNKV
+244 TDQNNKV
-251 TKKEIAVTVPG
+251 TKKEIAITVPG
-262 IHTAAVNEN
+262 THTATADEN

-283 AGSTGDF
+283 AGATGNF
-290 TVKNSSRIV
+290 TISKNSRIV
-299 INPADKDTLSAMAEE
+299 INAADKDTLSSMAET
-314 FAADYKDIVGKDISV
+314 FAADYKDIVGNDISV
-329 VYRTEKDVK
+329 VYGSESDVK

-343 FALTDSSK
+343 FALTAKGK

-360 EIGDSI
+360 QIGDSI

-422 TVKDIAAT
+422 TVKDVAAT

-478 VKNGQ
+478 VKNDEGK
-483 GETATATDLSY
+483 TATATDLYY
-494 TKDEFRSLIKDSR
+494 TKDQFRSLIKDSR

-535 KKMNSSNSKRP
+535 KKMNSSNWKRP

-554 KPESTKLA
+554 KPESTQLA
-562 KYIFSDYIDG
+562 KNIFSDYIDG
-572 DNPVFDEQ
+572 ENPVFDEQ

-596 YRNFVNEMESYM
+596 YRNFVNEMDDYM

-622 RIKSN
+622 RIKSD
-627 TEVRGEGVEINV
+627 TEVRGDGVEINV

-656 LINCL
+656 LINSL
-661 DSNVYIVPA
+661 DFNVYIVPA
-670 AGYYKDYL
+670 AGYYVDYL
-678 DTANLYANWK
+678 NAASLYANWK

-695 SLNTTIPA
+695 NLINTTIPA

-781 STYAEYNFDKEDG
+781 STYAEYNFNKEDG
-794 KDASRN
+794 SDASKN
-800 KYDAVSSKNA
+800 KYNAVSAEHA
-810 TYAEGKVGKALS
+810 TYTEGKVGKALS
-822 MKNDTCIETPLDKAP
+822 MESDTCIETPLDKSP

-891 FEYTLPEN
+891 FDYTLPED

-928 DTATELASQYRLA
+928 DTATKLGTQYRLA

-953 TGNSFNGLIDEVE
+953 TGNSFNGLIDEIE
-966 LTNSGSSEAED
+966 LTNDQDDS
-977 ETIISSD
+977 IIPTTDFS
-984 GFKVSCDNEQNPA
+984 FTCDNEQNPA
-997 QGNDGPISYA
+997 EGSDGPISNA
-1007 FDGNVDTLW
+1007 FDGDTSTLW

-1022 SKKALPAT
+1022 SIKALPAT

-1035 GKTYNID
+1035 GKEYKIN
-1042 KFTYVP
+1042 KLTYVP
-1048 RQSGGPNGY
+1048 RQSGGANGY
-1057 ITSYDLYIKKAESD
+1057 ITSYDLYVKKAESD

-1076 VTNGTWAFDTIIKTA
+1076 VTDGVWASDTKEKTA
-1091 AFEASEARYI
+1091 KFNTVDARYI
-1101 KFVAKAGSN
+1101 KFVAKEGSN
-1110 DFATASEFYI
+1110 GFATASEFHI
-1120 HETESSVAAPVRATL
+1120 HQVL
-1135 AQAVEEAK
+1135 NEE
-1143 DLYETGNIAAS
+1143 EQ
-1154 YTEESWKAF
+1154 E
-1163 TDAYEAAKAVTDQST
+1163 VT
-1178 LRELTELLEELKN
+1178 
-1191 AKAQLKNAE
+1191 KAQ
-1200 VEAAKD
+1200 EA
-1206 TLKEA
+1206 LNEA
-1211 VSDEEVKGI
+1211 VNDSSIKGI
-1220 YVEGNAEELYT
+1220 YEAGNADGTYT
-1231 EESWQAFEEAYEA
+1231 S
-1244 AKNAE
+1244 
-1249 DDATAEEL
+1249 
-1257 QNLKTKLINAKAN
+1257 
-1270 LKDMKT
+1270 
-1276 AVRGDLAA
+1276 
-1284 AVADTET
+1284 
-1291 KGIYDTGNHAGI
+1291 
-1303 YTDAS
+1303 AS
-1308 WVVFKEA
+1308 WTAFKEA
-1315 YEAAKAPAKDATA
+1315 YEAAKAPSEGASAE
-1328 KELKVL
+1328 ELKTL
-1334 LDNLKSAKAG
+1334 LTNLQSAKAG
-1344 LKKAENET
+1344 LKNAAVESAKETLKAEVDKAENKNIYEAGNADGTYT
-1352 KPSEKPSDKPTDKP
+1352 KDSWTAFKEAYEAAKAPSEGASAEELKTLLTNLQNAKAGLKKSQ
-1366 TETPPAKETEAP
+1366 TETPPTPNQTETPSTPGQTEKP
-1378 QKTNE
+1378 STPEKPTVVQK
-1383 TVSKN
+1383 VSKN
-1388 VTYRILNAKKKTAAA
+1388 VTYRVLDTKKKTAAVV
-1403 AGVGG
+1403 GVGG
-1408 SKGRNVTSVTIAKTV
+1408 KKGKKVTSVTIAKTV

-1430 KVTQIDNNAFKG
+1430 KVTKIGKNAFKG
-1442 CKKLKKVTIGSN
+1442 CKYLKKITIGSN
-1454 VKKIGKNA
+1454 VKKIEKGA
-1462 FANCSKLKTVNMKKA
+1462 FANCRKLASINMKKA
-1477 NGITSIGRKAF
+1477 NGITSIGSKSF
-1488 SKIAAKAKVTVPAKK
+1488 SKINSKAKVSVPSKK
-1503 LAKYSKMLK
+1503 LSKYTRMLK

>member
-6 KIMSLLLSGA
+6 KIMSFLLSGA

-21 LPASAIGPVQAA
+21 LPASAIGTVKAA
-33 DSTNYA
+33 SVNYA

-52 AFGPEKAQDGD
+52 AFGPEKAKDGD
-63 ATTSTSRWA
+63 ATTKTSRWA
-72 SEKRDA
+72 SEERDA

-87 LDFGE
+87 MDLGE
-92 VKTVNSVVITWERRN
+92 VKTVNSVIITWERRN
-107 ATNYAIETSTD
+107 PTNYAIETSED
-118 GRSWQAVKTFTS
+118 GSTWKAVKTFTS
-130 APTEK
+130 APAEK
-135 EQVINLDAPVETRY
+135 EQIINLDNPVQTRY
-149 IRVRINAFDANSEG
+149 IRVRINTFNPTAEG
-163 VDWATVSIY
+163 ITWKTVSIY

-181 QSNNEIW
+181 SSGSEIW

-203 NLPAVEGGKVEA
+203 NLPTVEGGKVEA

-244 TDKNNKV
+244 TDQNNKV
-251 TKKEIAVTVPG
+251 TKKEIAITVPG
-262 IHTAAVNEN
+262 THTATADEN

-283 AGSTGDF
+283 AGATGNF
-290 TVKNSSRIV
+290 TISKNSRIV
-299 INPADKDTLSAMAEE
+299 INAADKDTLSSMAEA
-314 FAADYKDIVGKDISV
+314 FAADYKDIVGNDISV
-329 VYRTEKDVK
+329 VYGSESDVK

-343 FALTDSSK
+343 FALTAKGK

-360 EIGDSI
+360 QIGDSI

-422 TVKDIAAT
+422 TVKDVAAT

-478 VKNGQ
+478 VKNDEGK
-483 GETATATDLSY
+483 TATATDLYY
-494 TKDEFRSLIKDSR
+494 TKDQFRSLIKDSR

-535 KKMNSSNSKRP
+535 KKMNSSNWKRP

-554 KPESTKLA
+554 KPESTQLA
-562 KYIFSDYIDG
+562 KNIFSDYIDG
-572 DNPVFDEQ
+572 ENPVFDEQ

-596 YRNFVNEMESYM
+596 YRNFVNEMDDYM

-622 RIKSN
+622 RIKSD
-627 TEVRGEGVEINV
+627 TEVRGDGVEINV

-656 LINCL
+656 LINSL

-670 AGYYKDYL
+670 AGYYADYL
-678 DTANLYANWK
+678 NAASLYANWK

-695 SLNTTIPA
+695 NLNTTIPA

-751 TKTYNEV
+751 TKTYSEV
-758 KATTAKVSTAPNT
+758 KTTTAKVSTAPNT

-781 STYAEYNFDKEDG
+781 NTYAEYNFDKEDG
-794 KDASRN
+794 SDASKN
-800 KYDAVSSKNA
+800 KYNAVSAEHA
-810 TYAEGKVGKALS
+810 TYTEGKVGKALS
-822 MKNDTCIETPLDKAP
+822 MESNTYIETPLDKAP

-891 FEYTLPEN
+891 FDYTLPED
-899 EWVHLTIKGYKDKAE
+899 EWVHLTIKGYKDRAE

-928 DTATELASQYRLA
+928 DTATKLGTQYRLA

-953 TGNSFNGLIDEVE
+953 TGNSFNGLIDEIE
-966 LTNSGSSEAED
+966 LTNDQDDS
-977 ETIISSD
+977 IIPTTDFS
-984 GFKVSCDNEQNPA
+984 FTCDNEQNPA
-997 QGNDGPISYA
+997 QGSDGPISNA
-1007 FDGNVDTLW
+1007 FDGDITTLW

-1022 SKKALPAT
+1022 SIKALPAT

-1035 GKTYNID
+1035 GKEYKIN
-1042 KFTYVP
+1042 KLTYVP
-1048 RQSGGPNGY
+1048 RQSGGANGY
-1057 ITSYDLYIKKAESD
+1057 ITSYDLYVKKAESD

-1076 VTNGTWAFDTIIKTA
+1076 VTDGVWASDTKEKTA
-1091 AFEASEARYI
+1091 KFNTVDARYI
-1101 KFVAKAGSN
+1101 KFVAKEGSN
-1110 DFATASEFYI
+1110 GFATASEFHI
-1120 HETESSVAAPVRATL
+1120 HQVL
-1135 AQAVEEAK
+1135 NEEQ
-1143 DLYETGNIAAS
+1143 E
-1154 YTEESWKAF
+1154 
-1163 TDAYEAAKAVTDQST
+1163 VT
-1178 LRELTELLEELKN
+1178 
-1191 AKAQLKNAE
+1191 KAQ
-1200 VEAAKD
+1200 EA
-1206 TLKEA
+1206 LNEA
-1211 VSDEEVKGI
+1211 VNDSSIKGI
-1220 YVEGNAEELYT
+1220 YEAGNADGTYT
-1231 EESWQAFEEAYEA
+1231 S
-1244 AKNAE
+1244 
-1249 DDATAEEL
+1249 
-1257 QNLKTKLINAKAN
+1257 
-1270 LKDMKT
+1270 
-1276 AVRGDLAA
+1276 
-1284 AVADTET
+1284 
-1291 KGIYDTGNHAGI
+1291 
-1303 YTDAS
+1303 AS
-1308 WVVFKEA
+1308 WTAFKEA
-1315 YEAAKAPAKDATA
+1315 YEAAKAPSDGATVE
-1328 KELKVL
+1328 ELKTL
-1334 LDNLKSAKAG
+1334 LTNLKSAKAG
-1344 LKKAENET
+1344 LKNAAVESAKETLKAEVDKAENKNIYEAGNADGTYT
-1352 KPSEKPSDKPTDKP
+1352 KDSWTTFKEAYEAAKNVSEGASAEELKTLLANLQSAKAGLKKSQ
-1366 TETPPAKETEAP
+1366 TETPPTPNQTETPATPGQTEKP
-1378 QKTNE
+1378 STLEKPTVVQK
-1383 TVSKN
+1383 VSKN
-1388 VTYRILNAKKKTAAA
+1388 VTYRVLDAKKKTAVVV
-1403 AGVGG
+1403 GVGG
-1408 SKGRNVTSVTIAKTV
+1408 KKGKNVTSVSIAKTV

-1430 KVTQIDNNAFKG
+1430 KVTKIGKNAFKG
-1442 CKKLKKVTIGSN
+1442 CKYLKKITIGSN
-1454 VKKIGKNA
+1454 VKKIEKGA
-1462 FANCSKLKTVNMKKA
+1462 FANCRKLASINMKKA
-1477 NGITSIGRKAF
+1477 NGITSIGSKAF
-1488 SKIAAKAKVTVPAKK
+1488 SKINSKAKVSVPSKK
-1503 LAKYSKMLK
+1503 LSKYTRMLK

>member
-6 KIMSLLLSGA
+6 KIMSFLLSGA

-21 LPASAIGPVQAA
+21 LPASTIGTVKAA
-33 DSTNYA
+33 SANYA
-39 LTATATASGSETS
+39 LTATATASGSETPD
-52 AFGPEKAQDGD
+52 FGPDKAKDGD
-63 ATTSTSRWA
+63 ATTKSSRWA
-72 SEKRDA
+72 SEERDA

-87 LDFGE
+87 MDLGE
-92 VKTVNSVVITWERRN
+92 VKTVNSVIITWERRN
-107 ATNYAIETSTD
+107 PTNYAIETSED
-118 GRSWQAVKTFTS
+118 GSTWKAVKTFTS
-130 APTEK
+130 APAEK
-135 EQVINLDAPVETRY
+135 EQIINLDNPVQTRY
-149 IRVRINAFDANSEG
+149 IRVRINTFNPTAEG
-163 VDWATVSIY
+163 ITWKTVSIY

-181 QSNNEIW
+181 SSGSEVW

-203 NLPAVEGGKVEA
+203 NLPTVEGGKVEA

-244 TDKNNKV
+244 TDQNNKV
-251 TKKEIAVTVPG
+251 TKKEIAITVPG
-262 IHTAAVNEN
+262 THTATADEN

-283 AGSTGDF
+283 AGATGNF
-290 TVKNSSRIV
+290 TISKNSRIV
-299 INPADKDTLSAMAEE
+299 INAADKDTLSSMAEA
-314 FAADYKDIVGKDISV
+314 FAADYKDIVGNDISV
-329 VYRTEKDVK
+329 VYGSESDVK

-343 FALTDSSK
+343 FALTAKGK

-360 EIGDSI
+360 QIGDSI

-452 YWDTNAE
+452 YWDTNAATSLE
-459 TTMQNS
+459 NS
-465 FTKAYAAFRLESS
+465 FNAYSAFRLESS
-478 VKNGQ
+478 VKNEK
-483 GETATATDLSY
+483 GETATSSDLYY
-494 TKDEFRSLIKDSR
+494 TKDQFRSLIKDSR

-521 HALAFTKTFQNCAL
+521 HALAFTKTFRNCAL
-535 KKMNSSNSKRP
+535 MKMNSSNKKRA

-554 KPESTKLA
+554 KPESTQLVKD
-562 KYIFSDYIDG
+562 IFSDYIDG
-572 DNPVFDEQ
+572 DDPVFDEQ

-587 DEYEDDATL
+587 DEYSDNATL
-596 YRNFVNEMESYM
+596 YRNFVNNMEEYM
-608 KSKNRKMRMWGGLT
+608 QSKNRKMRMWGGLT
-622 RIKSN
+622 WIKSD
-627 TEVRGEGVEINV
+627 TVVRGEGVEINV

-670 AGYYKDYL
+670 AGYYADYL
-678 DTANLYANWK
+678 NAANLYANWE

-695 SLNTTIPA
+695 SLNTSIPA

-751 TKTYNEV
+751 TKTYSEV
-758 KATTAKVSTAPNT
+758 KTTTAKVSTAPNT

-794 KDASRN
+794 SDASKN
-800 KYDAVSSKNA
+800 KYDAVSAEHA
-810 TYAEGKVGKALS
+810 TYTEGKVGKALS
-822 MKNDTCIETPLDKAP
+822 MESDTCIETPLDKSP

-891 FEYTLPEN
+891 FDYTLPED

-928 DTATELASQYRLA
+928 DTATKLGTQYRLA

-953 TGNSFNGLIDEVE
+953 TGNSFNGLIDEIE
-966 LTNSGSSEAED
+966 LTNDQDDS
-977 ETIISSD
+977 IIPTTDFS
-984 GFKVSCDNEQNPA
+984 FTCDNEQNPA
-997 QGNDGPISYA
+997 EGSDGPISNA
-1007 FDGNVDTLW
+1007 FDGDTSTLW

-1022 SKKALPAT
+1022 SRKALPAT

-1035 GKTYNID
+1035 GKEYKIN
-1042 KFTYVP
+1042 KLTYVP
-1048 RQSGGPNGY
+1048 RQSGGANGY
-1057 ITSYDLYIKKAESD
+1057 ITSYDLYVKKAESD

-1076 VTNGTWAFDTIIKTA
+1076 VTDGVWASDTKEKTA
-1091 AFEASEARYI
+1091 KFNTVDARYI
-1101 KFVAKAGSN
+1101 KFVAKEGSN
-1110 DFATASEFYI
+1110 GFATASEFHI
-1120 HETESSVAAPVRATL
+1120 HQVL
-1135 AQAVEEAK
+1135 NEE
-1143 DLYETGNIAAS
+1143 EQ
-1154 YTEESWKAF
+1154 E
-1163 TDAYEAAKAVTDQST
+1163 VT
-1178 LRELTELLEELKN
+1178 
-1191 AKAQLKNAE
+1191 KAQ
-1200 VEAAKD
+1200 EA
-1206 TLKEA
+1206 LNEA
-1211 VSDEEVKGI
+1211 VNDSSIKGI
-1220 YVEGNAEELYT
+1220 YEAGNADGTYT
-1231 EESWQAFEEAYEA
+1231 S
-1244 AKNAE
+1244 
-1249 DDATAEEL
+1249 
-1257 QNLKTKLINAKAN
+1257 
-1270 LKDMKT
+1270 
-1276 AVRGDLAA
+1276 
-1284 AVADTET
+1284 
-1291 KGIYDTGNHAGI
+1291 
-1303 YTDAS
+1303 AS
-1308 WVVFKEA
+1308 WTAFKEA
-1315 YEAAKAPAKDATA
+1315 YEAAKAPSEGASAE
-1328 KELKVL
+1328 ELKTL
-1334 LDNLKSAKAG
+1334 LTNLQSAKAG
-1344 LKKAENET
+1344 LKNAAVESAKETLKAEVDKAENKNIYEAGNADGTYT
-1352 KPSEKPSDKPTDKP
+1352 KDSWAAFKEAYEAAKAPSEGASAEELKTLLTNLQNAKAGLKKSQ
-1366 TETPPAKETEAP
+1366 TETPPTPNQTETPATPGQTEKP
-1378 QKTNE
+1378 STPEKPTVVQK
-1383 TVSKN
+1383 VSKN
-1388 VTYRILNAKKKTAAA
+1388 VTYRVLDTKKKTAAVV
-1403 AGVGG
+1403 GVGG
-1408 SKGRNVTSVTIAKTV
+1408 KKGKKVTSVTIAKTV

-1430 KVTQIDNNAFKG
+1430 KVTKIGKNAFKG
-1442 CKKLKKVTIGSN
+1442 CKYLKKITIGSN
-1454 VKKIGKNA
+1454 VKKIEKGA
-1462 FANCSKLKTVNMKKA
+1462 FANCRKLASINMKKA
-1477 NGITSIGRKAF
+1477 NGITSIGSKAF
-1488 SKIAAKAKVTVPAKK
+1488 SKINSKAKVSVPSKK
-1503 LAKYSKMLK
+1503 LSKYTRMLK

>member
-6 KIMSLLLSGA
+6 KIMSFLLSGA

-21 LPASAIGPVQAA
+21 LPASAIGTVKAA
-33 DSTNYA
+33 SVNYA

-52 AFGPEKAQDGD
+52 AFGPEKAKDGD
-63 ATTSTSRWA
+63 ATTKTSRWA
-72 SEKRDA
+72 SEERDA

-87 LDFGE
+87 MDLGE
-92 VKTVNSVVITWERRN
+92 VKTVNSVIITWERRN
-107 ATNYAIETSTD
+107 PTNYAIETSED
-118 GRSWQAVKTFTS
+118 GSTWKAVKTFTS
-130 APTEK
+130 APAEK
-135 EQVINLDAPVETRY
+135 EQIINLDNPVQTRY
-149 IRVRINAFDANSEG
+149 IRVRINTFNPTAEG
-163 VDWATVSIY
+163 ITWKTVSIY

-181 QSNNEIW
+181 SSGSEIW

-203 NLPAVEGGKVEA
+203 NLPTVEGGKVEA

-244 TDKNNKV
+244 TDQNNKV
-251 TKKEIAVTVPG
+251 TKKEIAITVPG
-262 IHTAAVNEN
+262 THTATADEN

-283 AGSTGDF
+283 AGATGNF
-290 TVKNSSRIV
+290 TISKNSRIV
-299 INPADKDTLSAMAEE
+299 INAADKDTLSSMAET
-314 FAADYKDIVGKDISV
+314 FAADYKDIVGNDISV
-329 VYRTEKDVK
+329 VYGSESDVK

-343 FALTDSSK
+343 FALTAKGK

-360 EIGDSI
+360 QIGDSI

-422 TVKDIAAT
+422 TVKDVAAT

-478 VKNGQ
+478 VKNDEGK
-483 GETATATDLSY
+483 TATATDLYY
-494 TKDEFRSLIKDSR
+494 TKDQFRSLIKDSR

-535 KKMNSSNSKRP
+535 KKMNSSNWKRP

-554 KPESTKLA
+554 KPESTQLA
-562 KYIFSDYIDG
+562 KNIFSDYIDG
-572 DNPVFDEQ
+572 ENPVFDEQ

-596 YRNFVNEMESYM
+596 YRNFVNEMDDYM

-622 RIKSN
+622 RIKSD
-627 TEVRGEGVEINV
+627 TEVRGDGVEINV

-656 LINCL
+656 LINSL

-670 AGYYKDYL
+670 AGYYADYL
-678 DTANLYANWK
+678 NAASLYANWK

-695 SLNTTIPA
+695 NLNTTIPA

-741 ALSEKLWGEG
+741 ALSEKG

-781 STYAEYNFDKEDG
+781 STYAEYNFNKEDG
-794 KDASRN
+794 SDASKN
-800 KYDAVSSKNA
+800 KYNAVSAEHA
-810 TYAEGKVGKALS
+810 TYTEGKVGKALS
-822 MKNDTCIETPLDKAP
+822 MESDTCIETPLDKSP

-891 FEYTLPEN
+891 FDYTLPED

-928 DTATELASQYRLA
+928 DTATKLGTQYRLA

-953 TGNSFNGLIDEVE
+953 TGNSFNGLIDEIE
-966 LTNSGSSEAED
+966 LTNDQDDS
-977 ETIISSD
+977 IIPTTDFS
-984 GFKVSCDNEQNPA
+984 FTCDNEQNPA
-997 QGNDGPISYA
+997 EGSDGPISNA
-1007 FDGNVDTLW
+1007 FDGDTSTLW

-1022 SKKALPAT
+1022 SIKALPAT

-1035 GKTYNID
+1035 GKEYKIN
-1042 KFTYVP
+1042 KLTYVP
-1048 RQSGGPNGY
+1048 RQSGGANGY
-1057 ITSYDLYIKKAESD
+1057 ITSYDLYVKKAESD

-1076 VTNGTWAFDTIIKTA
+1076 VTDGVWASDTKEKTA
-1091 AFEASEARYI
+1091 KFNTVDARYI
-1101 KFVAKAGSN
+1101 KFVAKEGSN
-1110 DFATASEFYI
+1110 GFATASEFHI
-1120 HETESSVAAPVRATL
+1120 HQVL
-1135 AQAVEEAK
+1135 NEE
-1143 DLYETGNIAAS
+1143 EQ
-1154 YTEESWKAF
+1154 E
-1163 TDAYEAAKAVTDQST
+1163 VT
-1178 LRELTELLEELKN
+1178 
-1191 AKAQLKNAE
+1191 KAQ
-1200 VEAAKD
+1200 EA
-1206 TLKEA
+1206 LNEA
-1211 VSDEEVKGI
+1211 VNDSSIKGI
-1220 YVEGNAEELYT
+1220 YEAGNADGTYT
-1231 EESWQAFEEAYEA
+1231 S
-1244 AKNAE
+1244 
-1249 DDATAEEL
+1249 
-1257 QNLKTKLINAKAN
+1257 
-1270 LKDMKT
+1270 
-1276 AVRGDLAA
+1276 
-1284 AVADTET
+1284 
-1291 KGIYDTGNHAGI
+1291 
-1303 YTDAS
+1303 AS
-1308 WVVFKEA
+1308 WTAFKEA
-1315 YEAAKAPAKDATA
+1315 YEAAKAPSEGASAE
-1328 KELKVL
+1328 ELKTL
-1334 LDNLKSAKAG
+1334 LTNLQSAKAG
-1344 LKKAENET
+1344 LKNAAVESAKETLKAEVDKAENKNIYEAGNADGTYT
-1352 KPSEKPSDKPTDKP
+1352 KDSWTAFKEAYEAAKAPSEGASAEELKTLLTNLQNAKAGLKKSQ
-1366 TETPPAKETEAP
+1366 TETPPTPNQTETPATPGQTEKP
-1378 QKTNE
+1378 STPEKPTVVQK
-1383 TVSKN
+1383 VSKN
-1388 VTYRILNAKKKTAAA
+1388 VTYRVLDTKKKTAAVV
-1403 AGVGG
+1403 GVGG
-1408 SKGRNVTSVTIAKTV
+1408 KKGKKVTSVTIAKTV

-1430 KVTQIDNNAFKG
+1430 KVTKIGKNAFKG
-1442 CKKLKKVTIGSN
+1442 CKYLKKITIGSN
-1454 VKKIGKNA
+1454 VKKIEKGA
-1462 FANCSKLKTVNMKKA
+1462 FANCRKLASINMKKA
-1477 NGITSIGRKAF
+1477 NGITSIGSKSF
-1488 SKIAAKAKVTVPAKK
+1488 SKINSKAKVSVPSKK
-1503 LAKYSKMLK
+1503 LSKYTRMLK

>member
-6 KIMSLLLSGA
+6 KIMSFLLSGA

-21 LPASAIGPVQAA
+21 LPASAIGTVKAA
-33 DSTNYA
+33 SVNYA

-52 AFGPEKAQDGD
+52 AFGPEKAKDGD
-63 ATTSTSRWA
+63 ATTKTSRWA
-72 SEKRDA
+72 SEERDA

-87 LDFGE
+87 MDLGE
-92 VKTVNSVVITWERRN
+92 VKTVNSVIITWERRN
-107 ATNYAIETSTD
+107 PTNYAIQTSED
-118 GRSWQAVKTFTS
+118 GSTWKAVKTFTS
-130 APTEK
+130 APAEK
-135 EQVINLDAPVETRY
+135 EQIINLDNPVQTRY
-149 IRVRINAFDANSEG
+149 IRVRINTFNPTAEG
-163 VDWATVSIY
+163 ITWKTVSIY

-181 QSNNEIW
+181 SSGSEVW

-203 NLPAVEGGKVEA
+203 NLPTVEGGKVEA

-244 TDKNNKV
+244 TDQNNKV
-251 TKKEIAVTVPG
+251 TKKEIAITVPG
-262 IHTAAVNEN
+262 THTATADEN

-283 AGSTGDF
+283 AGATGNF
-290 TVKNSSRIV
+290 TISKNSRIV
-299 INPADKDTLSAMAEE
+299 INAADKDTLSSMAEA
-314 FAADYKDIVGKDISV
+314 FAADYKDIVGNDISV
-329 VYRTEKDVK
+329 VYGSESDVK

-343 FALTDSSK
+343 FALTAKGK

-360 EIGDSI
+360 QIGDSI

-422 TVKDIAAT
+422 TVKDVAAT

-478 VKNGQ
+478 VKNDEGK
-483 GETATATDLSY
+483 TATATDLYY
-494 TKDEFRSLIKDSR
+494 TKDQFRSLIKDSR

-535 KKMNSSNSKRP
+535 KKMNSSNWKRP

-554 KPESTKLA
+554 KPESTQLA
-562 KYIFSDYIDG
+562 KNIFSDYIDG
-572 DNPVFDEQ
+572 ENPVFDEQ

-596 YRNFVNEMESYM
+596 YRNFVNEMDDYM

-622 RIKSN
+622 RIKSD
-627 TEVRGEGVEINV
+627 TEVRGDGVEINV

-656 LINCL
+656 LINSL

-670 AGYYKDYL
+670 AGYYADYL
-678 DTANLYANWK
+678 NAASLYANWK

-695 SLNTTIPA
+695 NLNTTIPA

-771 NPYHEIESAG
+771 NPYHEIESTG

-794 KDASRN
+794 SDASKN
-800 KYDAVSSKNA
+800 KYNAVSAEHA
-810 TYAEGKVGKALS
+810 TYTEGKVGKALS
-822 MKNDTCIETPLDKAP
+822 MESDTCIETPLDKSP

-883 SREGYDYS
+883 SREGDYS
-891 FEYTLPEN
+891 VDYTLPED

-928 DTATELASQYRLA
+928 DTATKLGTQYRLA

-953 TGNSFNGLIDEVE
+953 TGNSFNGLIDEIE
-966 LTNSGSSEAED
+966 LTNDQDDS
-977 ETIISSD
+977 IIPTTDFS
-984 GFKVSCDNEQNPA
+984 FTCDNEQNPA
-997 QGNDGPISYA
+997 EGSDGPISNA
-1007 FDGNVDTLW
+1007 FDGDTSTLW

-1022 SKKALPAT
+1022 SIKALPAT

-1035 GKTYNID
+1035 GKEYKIN
-1042 KFTYVP
+1042 KLTYVP
-1048 RQSGGPNGY
+1048 RQSGGANEY
-1057 ITSYDLYIKKAESD
+1057 ITSYDLYVKKAESD

-1076 VTNGTWAFDTIIKTA
+1076 VTDGVWASDTKEKTA
-1091 AFEASEARYI
+1091 KFNTVDARYI
-1101 KFVAKAGSN
+1101 KFVAKEGSN
-1110 DFATASEFYI
+1110 GFATASEFHI
-1120 HETESSVAAPVRATL
+1120 HQVL
-1135 AQAVEEAK
+1135 NEE
-1143 DLYETGNIAAS
+1143 EQ
-1154 YTEESWKAF
+1154 E
-1163 TDAYEAAKAVTDQST
+1163 VT
-1178 LRELTELLEELKN
+1178 
-1191 AKAQLKNAE
+1191 KAQ
-1200 VEAAKD
+1200 EA
-1206 TLKEA
+1206 LNEA
-1211 VSDEEVKGI
+1211 VNDSSIKGI
-1220 YVEGNAEELYT
+1220 YEAGNADGTYT
-1231 EESWQAFEEAYEA
+1231 S
-1244 AKNAE
+1244 
-1249 DDATAEEL
+1249 
-1257 QNLKTKLINAKAN
+1257 
-1270 LKDMKT
+1270 
-1276 AVRGDLAA
+1276 
-1284 AVADTET
+1284 
-1291 KGIYDTGNHAGI
+1291 
-1303 YTDAS
+1303 AS
-1308 WVVFKEA
+1308 WTAFKEA
-1315 YEAAKAPAKDATA
+1315 YEAAKAPSEGASSE
-1328 KELKVL
+1328 ELKTL
-1334 LDNLKSAKAG
+1334 LTNLQSAKAG
-1344 LKKAENET
+1344 LKNAAVESAKETLKAEVDKAENKNIYEAGNADGTYT
-1352 KPSEKPSDKPTDKP
+1352 KDSWTAFKEAYEAAKAPSEGASAEELKTLLTNLQNAKAGLKKSQ
-1366 TETPPAKETEAP
+1366 TETPPTPNQTETPATPGQTEKP
-1378 QKTNE
+1378 STPEKPTVVQK
-1383 TVSKN
+1383 VSKN
-1388 VTYRILNAKKKTAAA
+1388 VTYRVLDTKKKTAAVV
-1403 AGVGG
+1403 GVGG
-1408 SKGRNVTSVTIAKTV
+1408 KKGKKVTSVTIAKTV

-1430 KVTQIDNNAFKG
+1430 KVTKIGKNAFKG
-1442 CKKLKKVTIGSN
+1442 CKYLKKITIGSN
-1454 VKKIGKNA
+1454 VKKIEKGA
-1462 FANCSKLKTVNMKKA
+1462 FANCRKLASINMKKA
-1477 NGITSIGRKAF
+1477 NGITSIGSKSF
-1488 SKIAAKAKVTVPAKK
+1488 SKINSKAKVSVPSKK
-1503 LAKYSKMLK
+1503 LSKYTRMLK

>member
-1 MKTRH
+1 
-6 KIMSLLLSGA
+6 MSFLLSGA

-21 LPASAIGPVQAA
+21 LPASAIGTVKAA
-33 DSTNYA
+33 SVNYA

-52 AFGPEKAQDGD
+52 AFGPEKAKDGD
-63 ATTSTSRWA
+63 ATTKTSRWA
-72 SEKRDA
+72 SEERDA

-87 LDFGE
+87 MDLGE
-92 VKTVNSVVITWERRN
+92 VKTVNSVIITWERRN
-107 ATNYAIETSTD
+107 PTNYAIETSED
-118 GRSWQAVKTFTS
+118 GSTWKAVKTFTS
-130 APTEK
+130 APAEK
-135 EQVINLDAPVETRY
+135 EQIINLDNPVQTRY
-149 IRVRINAFDANSEG
+149 IRVRINTFNPTAEG
-163 VDWATVSIY
+163 ITWKTVSIY

-181 QSNNEIW
+181 SSGSEVW

-203 NLPAVEGGKVEA
+203 NLPTVEGGKVEA

-244 TDKNNKV
+244 TDQNNKV
-251 TKKEIAVTVPG
+251 TKKEIAITVPG
-262 IHTAAVNEN
+262 THTATADEN

-283 AGSTGDF
+283 AGATGNF
-290 TVKNSSRIV
+290 TISKNSRIV
-299 INPADKDTLSAMAEE
+299 INAADKDTLSSMAEA
-314 FAADYKDIVGKDISV
+314 FAADYKDIVGNDISV
-329 VYRTEKDVK
+329 VYGSESDVK

-343 FALTDSSK
+343 FALTAKGK

-360 EIGDSI
+360 QIGDSI

-422 TVKDIAAT
+422 TVKDVAAT

-478 VKNGQ
+478 VKNDEGK
-483 GETATATDLSY
+483 TATATDLYY
-494 TKDEFRSLIKDSR
+494 TKDQFRSLIKDSR

-535 KKMNSSNSKRP
+535 KKMNSSNWKRP

-554 KPESTKLA
+554 KPESTQLA
-562 KYIFSDYIDG
+562 KNIFSDYIDG
-572 DNPVFDEQ
+572 ENPVFDEQ

-596 YRNFVNEMESYM
+596 YRNFVNEMDDYM

-622 RIKSN
+622 RIKSD
-627 TEVRGEGVEINV
+627 TEVRGDGVEINV

-656 LINCL
+656 LINSL

-670 AGYYKDYL
+670 AGYYADYL
-678 DTANLYANWK
+678 NAASLYANWK

-695 SLNTTIPA
+695 NLNTTIPA

-751 TKTYNEV
+751 TKTYSEV
-758 KATTAKVSTAPNT
+758 KTTTAKVSTAPNT

-794 KDASRN
+794 SDASKN
-800 KYDAVSSKNA
+800 KYNAVSAEHA
-810 TYAEGKVGKALS
+810 TYTEGKVGKALS
-822 MKNDTCIETPLDKAP
+822 MESDTCIETPLDKSP

-891 FEYTLPEN
+891 FDYTLPED

-928 DTATELASQYRLA
+928 DTATKLGTQYRLA

-953 TGNSFNGLIDEVE
+953 TGNSFNGLIDEIE
-966 LTNSGSSEAED
+966 LTNDQDDS
-977 ETIISSD
+977 IIPTTDFS
-984 GFKVSCDNEQNPA
+984 FTCDNEQNPA
-997 QGNDGPISYA
+997 QGSDGPISNA
-1007 FDGNVDTLW
+1007 FDGDITTLW

-1022 SKKALPAT
+1022 SIKALPAT

-1035 GKTYNID
+1035 GKEYKIN
-1042 KFTYVP
+1042 KLTYVP
-1048 RQSGGPNGY
+1048 RQSGGKNGY
-1057 ITSYDLYIKKAESD
+1057 ITSYDLYVKKAESD
-1071 DWTQV
+1071 DWTPV
-1076 VTNGTWAFDTIIKTA
+1076 VTDGVWASDTKEKTVKFNTA
-1091 AFEASEARYI
+1091 DARYI
-1101 KFVAKAGSN
+1101 KFVAKEGSN
-1110 DFATASEFYI
+1110 GFATASEFHI
-1120 HETESSVAAPVRATL
+1120 HQVL
-1135 AQAVEEAK
+1135 NEEQ
-1143 DLYETGNIAAS
+1143 E
-1154 YTEESWKAF
+1154 
-1163 TDAYEAAKAVTDQST
+1163 VT
-1178 LRELTELLEELKN
+1178 
-1191 AKAQLKNAE
+1191 KAQ
-1200 VEAAKD
+1200 EA
-1206 TLKEA
+1206 LNEA
-1211 VSDEEVKGI
+1211 VNDSSIKGI
-1220 YVEGNAEELYT
+1220 YEAGNADGTYT
-1231 EESWQAFEEAYEA
+1231 S
-1244 AKNAE
+1244 
-1249 DDATAEEL
+1249 
-1257 QNLKTKLINAKAN
+1257 
-1270 LKDMKT
+1270 
-1276 AVRGDLAA
+1276 
-1284 AVADTET
+1284 
-1291 KGIYDTGNHAGI
+1291 
-1303 YTDAS
+1303 AS
-1308 WVVFKEA
+1308 WAAFKEA
-1315 YEAAKAPAKDATA
+1315 YEAAKAPSDGATVEELKTLLTNLKSAKAGLKNAAVESAKETLKAEVDKAENKNVYEAGNADGTYTSASWAAFKEAYEAAKAPSEGATA
-1328 KELKVL
+1328 EELKTL
-1334 LDNLKSAKAG
+1334 LTNLKSAKAG
-1344 LKKAENET
+1344 LKKAESET
-1352 KPSEKPSDKPTDKP
+1352 NPTEKPTEKP
-1366 TETPPAKETEAP
+1366 TETQPVEETEAP
-1378 QKTNE
+1378 QKANK
-1383 TVSKN
+1383 TVRKN
-1388 VTYRILNAKKKTAAA
+1388 VTYRVLDAKKKTAVVV
-1403 AGVGG
+1403 GVEGK
-1408 SKGRNVTSVTIAKTV
+1408 KGKNVTSVTIAKTV

-1430 KVTQIDNNAFKG
+1430 KVTKIGKNAFKG
-1442 CKKLKKVTIGSN
+1442 CKVLKKVTIGSN
-1454 VKKIGKNA
+1454 VKKIEKGA
-1462 FANCSKLKTVNMKKA
+1462 FANCRKLASINMKKA
-1477 NGITSIGRKAF
+1477 NGITSIGSKAF
-1488 SKIAAKAKVTVPAKK
+1488 SKINAKAKVSVPSKK
-1503 LAKYSKMLK
+1503 LSKYTRMLK

>member
-6 KIMSLLLSGA
+6 KIMSFLLSGA

-21 LPASAIGPVQAA
+21 LPASAIGTVKAA
-33 DSTNYA
+33 SVNYA

-52 AFGPEKAQDGD
+52 AFGPEKAKDGD
-63 ATTSTSRWA
+63 TTTKTSRWA
-72 SEKRDA
+72 SEERDA

-87 LDFGE
+87 MDLGE
-92 VKTVNSVVITWERRN
+92 VKTVNSVIITWERRN
-107 ATNYAIETSTD
+107 PTNYAIETSED
-118 GRSWQAVKTFTS
+118 GSTWKAVKTFTS
-130 APTEK
+130 APAEK
-135 EQVINLDAPVETRY
+135 KQIINLDNPVQTRY
-149 IRVRINAFDANSEG
+149 IRVRINTFNPTAEG
-163 VDWATVSIY
+163 ITWKTVSIY

-181 QSNNEIW
+181 SSGSEVW

-203 NLPAVEGGKVEA
+203 NLPTVEGGKVEA

-244 TDKNNKV
+244 TDQNNKV
-251 TKKEIAVTVPG
+251 TKKEIAITVPG
-262 IHTAAVNEN
+262 THTATADEN

-283 AGSTGDF
+283 AGATGNF
-290 TVKNSSRIV
+290 TISKNSRIV
-299 INPADKDTLSAMAEE
+299 INAADKDTLSSMAEA
-314 FAADYKDIVGKDISV
+314 FAADYKDIVGNDISV
-329 VYRTEKDVK
+329 VYGSESDVK

-343 FALTDSSK
+343 FALTAKGK

-360 EIGDSI
+360 QIGDSI

-422 TVKDIAAT
+422 TVKDVAAT

-478 VKNGQ
+478 VKNDEGK
-483 GETATATDLSY
+483 TATATDLYY
-494 TKDEFRSLIKDSR
+494 TKDQFRSLIKDSR

-535 KKMNSSNSKRP
+535 KKMNSSNWKRP

-554 KPESTKLA
+554 KPESTQLA
-562 KYIFSDYIDG
+562 KNIFSDYIDG
-572 DNPVFDEQ
+572 ENPVFDEQ

-596 YRNFVNEMESYM
+596 YRNFVNEMDDYM

-622 RIKSN
+622 RIKSD
-627 TEVRGEGVEINV
+627 TEVRGDGVEINV

-656 LINCL
+656 LINSL

-670 AGYYKDYL
+670 AGYYADYL
-678 DTANLYANWK
+678 NAASLYANWK

-695 SLNTTIPA
+695 NLNTTIPA

-794 KDASRN
+794 SDASKN
-800 KYDAVSSKNA
+800 KYNAVSAEHA
-810 TYAEGKVGKALS
+810 TYTEGKVGKALS
-822 MKNDTCIETPLDKAP
+822 MKSDTCIETPLDKSP

-891 FEYTLPEN
+891 FDYTLPED

-928 DTATELASQYRLA
+928 DTATKLGTQYRLA

-953 TGNSFNGLIDEVE
+953 TGNSFNGLIDEIE
-966 LTNSGSSEAED
+966 LTNDQDDS
-977 ETIISSD
+977 IIPTTDFS
-984 GFKVSCDNEQNPA
+984 FTCDNEQNPA
-997 QGNDGPISYA
+997 QGSDGPISNA
-1007 FDGNVDTLW
+1007 FDGDITTLW

-1022 SKKALPAT
+1022 SIKALPAT

-1035 GKTYNID
+1035 GKEYKIN
-1042 KFTYVP
+1042 KLTYVP
-1048 RQSGGPNGY
+1048 RQSGGANGY
-1057 ITSYDLYIKKAESD
+1057 ITSYDLYVKKAEND

-1076 VTNGTWAFDTIIKTA
+1076 VTDGVWASDTKEKTA
-1091 AFEASEARYI
+1091 KFNTVDARYI
-1101 KFVAKAGSN
+1101 KFVAKEGSN
-1110 DFATASEFYI
+1110 GFATASEFHI
-1120 HETESSVAAPVRATL
+1120 HQVL
-1135 AQAVEEAK
+1135 NEEQ
-1143 DLYETGNIAAS
+1143 E
-1154 YTEESWKAF
+1154 
-1163 TDAYEAAKAVTDQST
+1163 VT
-1178 LRELTELLEELKN
+1178 
-1191 AKAQLKNAE
+1191 KAQ
-1200 VEAAKD
+1200 EA
-1206 TLKEA
+1206 LNEA
-1211 VSDEEVKGI
+1211 VNDSSIKGI
-1220 YVEGNAEELYT
+1220 YEAGNADGTYT
-1231 EESWQAFEEAYEA
+1231 S
-1244 AKNAE
+1244 
-1249 DDATAEEL
+1249 
-1257 QNLKTKLINAKAN
+1257 
-1270 LKDMKT
+1270 
-1276 AVRGDLAA
+1276 
-1284 AVADTET
+1284 
-1291 KGIYDTGNHAGI
+1291 
-1303 YTDAS
+1303 AS
-1308 WVVFKEA
+1308 WTAFKEA
-1315 YEAAKAPAKDATA
+1315 YEAAKAPSDGATVE
-1328 KELKVL
+1328 ELKTL
-1334 LDNLKSAKAG
+1334 LTNLKSAKAG
-1344 LKKAENET
+1344 LKNAAVESAKETLKAEVDKAENKNVYEAGNADGT
-1352 KPSEKPSDKPTDKP
+1352 YTSASWAAFKEAYEAAKAPSEGATAEELKTLLTNLQNAKAGLKKSQ
-1366 TETPPAKETEAP
+1366 TETPPTPNQTETPATPGQTEKP
-1378 QKTNE
+1378 STPEKPTVVQK
-1383 TVSKN
+1383 VSKN
-1388 VTYRILNAKKKTAAA
+1388 VTYRVLDAKKKTAAVV
-1403 AGVGG
+1403 GVGG
-1408 SKGRNVTSVTIAKTV
+1408 KKGKKVTSVTIAKTV

-1430 KVTQIDNNAFKG
+1430 KVTKIGKNAFKS
-1442 CKKLKKVTIGSN
+1442 CKYLKKITIGSN
-1454 VKKIGKNA
+1454 VKKIEKGA
-1462 FANCSKLKTVNMKKA
+1462 FANCRKLASINMKKA
-1477 NGITSIGRKAF
+1477 NGITSIGSKAF
-1488 SKIAAKAKVTVPAKK
+1488 SKINAKAKVSVPSKK
-1503 LAKYSKMLK
+1503 LSKYTRMLK

>member
-6 KIMSLLLSGA
+6 KIMSFLLSGA

-21 LPASAIGPVQAA
+21 LPASAIGTVKAA
-33 DSTNYA
+33 SVNYA

-52 AFGPEKAQDGD
+52 AFGPEKAKDGD
-63 ATTSTSRWA
+63 ATTKTSRWA
-72 SEKRDA
+72 SEERDA

-87 LDFGE
+87 MDLGE
-92 VKTVNSVVITWERRN
+92 VKTVNSVIITWERRN
-107 ATNYAIETSTD
+107 PTNYAIETSED
-118 GRSWQAVKTFTS
+118 GSTWKAVKTFTS
-130 APTEK
+130 APAEK
-135 EQVINLDAPVETRY
+135 EQIINLDNPVQTRY
-149 IRVRINAFDANSEG
+149 IRVRINTFNPTAEG
-163 VDWATVSIY
+163 ITWKTVSIY

-181 QSNNEIW
+181 SSGSEVW

-203 NLPAVEGGKVEA
+203 NLPTVEGGKVEA

-244 TDKNNKV
+244 TDQNNKV
-251 TKKEIAVTVPG
+251 TKKEIAITVPG
-262 IHTAAVNEN
+262 THTATADEN

-283 AGSTGDF
+283 AGATGNF
-290 TVKNSSRIV
+290 TISKNSRIV
-299 INPADKDTLSAMAEE
+299 INAADKDTLSSMAEA
-314 FAADYKDIVGKDISV
+314 FAADYKDIVGNDISV
-329 VYRTEKDVK
+329 VYGSESDVK

-343 FALTDSSK
+343 FALTAKGK

-360 EIGDSI
+360 QIGDSI

-422 TVKDIAAT
+422 TVKDVAAT

-478 VKNGQ
+478 VKNDEGK
-483 GETATATDLSY
+483 TATATDLYY
-494 TKDEFRSLIKDSR
+494 TKDQFRSLIKDSR

-535 KKMNSSNSKRP
+535 KKMNSSNWKRP

-554 KPESTKLA
+554 KPESTQLA
-562 KYIFSDYIDG
+562 KNIFSDYIDG
-572 DNPVFDEQ
+572 ENPVFDEQ

-596 YRNFVNEMESYM
+596 YRNFVNEMDDYM

-622 RIKSN
+622 RIKSD
-627 TEVRGEGVEINV
+627 TEVRGDGVEINV

-656 LINCL
+656 LINSL

-670 AGYYKDYL
+670 AGYYADYL
-678 DTANLYANWK
+678 NAASLYANWK

-695 SLNTTIPA
+695 NLNTTIPA

-794 KDASRN
+794 SDASKN
-800 KYDAVSSKNA
+800 KYNAVSAEHA
-810 TYAEGKVGKALS
+810 TYTEGKVGKALS
-822 MKNDTCIETPLDKAP
+822 MESDTCIETPLDKSP

-891 FEYTLPEN
+891 FDYTLPED

-928 DTATELASQYRLA
+928 DTATKLGTQYRLA

-953 TGNSFNGLIDEVE
+953 TGNSFNGLIDEIE
-966 LTNSGSSEAED
+966 LTNDQDDS
-977 ETIISSD
+977 IIPTTDFS
-984 GFKVSCDNEQNPA
+984 FTCDNEQNPA
-997 QGNDGPISYA
+997 EGSDGPISNA
-1007 FDGNVDTLW
+1007 FDGDTSTLW

-1022 SKKALPAT
+1022 SIKALPAT

-1035 GKTYNID
+1035 GKEYKIN
-1042 KFTYVP
+1042 KLTYVP
-1048 RQSGGPNGY
+1048 RQSGGANGY
-1057 ITSYDLYIKKAESD
+1057 ITSYDLYVKKAESD

-1076 VTNGTWAFDTIIKTA
+1076 VTDGVWASDTKEKTA
-1091 AFEASEARYI
+1091 KFNTVDARYI
-1101 KFVAKAGSN
+1101 KFVAKEGSN
-1110 DFATASEFYI
+1110 GFATASEFHI
-1120 HETESSVAAPVRATL
+1120 HQVL
-1135 AQAVEEAK
+1135 NEE
-1143 DLYETGNIAAS
+1143 EQ
-1154 YTEESWKAF
+1154 E
-1163 TDAYEAAKAVTDQST
+1163 VT
-1178 LRELTELLEELKN
+1178 
-1191 AKAQLKNAE
+1191 KAQ
-1200 VEAAKD
+1200 EA
-1206 TLKEA
+1206 LNEA
-1211 VSDEEVKGI
+1211 VNDSSIKGI
-1220 YVEGNAEELYT
+1220 YEAGNADGTYT
-1231 EESWQAFEEAYEA
+1231 S
-1244 AKNAE
+1244 
-1249 DDATAEEL
+1249 
-1257 QNLKTKLINAKAN
+1257 
-1270 LKDMKT
+1270 
-1276 AVRGDLAA
+1276 
-1284 AVADTET
+1284 
-1291 KGIYDTGNHAGI
+1291 
-1303 YTDAS
+1303 AS
-1308 WVVFKEA
+1308 WTAFKEA
-1315 YEAAKAPAKDATA
+1315 YEAAKAPSEGASAE
-1328 KELKVL
+1328 ELKTL
-1334 LDNLKSAKAG
+1334 LTNLKSAKAG
-1344 LKKAENET
+1344 LKNAAVESAKETLKAEVDKAENKNIYEAGNADGTYT
-1352 KPSEKPSDKPTDKP
+1352 KDSWTAFKEAYEAAKAPSEGASAEELKTLLTNLQNAKAGLKKSQ
-1366 TETPPAKETEAP
+1366 TETPPTPNQTETPATPGQTEKP
-1378 QKTNE
+1378 STPEKPTVVQK
-1383 TVSKN
+1383 VSKN
-1388 VTYRILNAKKKTAAA
+1388 VTYRVLDTKKKTAAVV
-1403 AGVGG
+1403 GVGG
-1408 SKGRNVTSVTIAKTV
+1408 KKGKKVTSVTIAKTV

-1430 KVTQIDNNAFKG
+1430 KVTKIGKNAFKG
-1442 CKKLKKVTIGSN
+1442 CKYLKKITIGSN
-1454 VKKIGKNA
+1454 VKKIEKGA
-1462 FANCSKLKTVNMKKA
+1462 FANCRKLASINMKKA
-1477 NGITSIGRKAF
+1477 NGITSIGSKAF
-1488 SKIAAKAKVTVPAKK
+1488 SKINSKAKVSVPSKK
-1503 LAKYSKMLK
+1503 LSKYTRMLK
-1512 KAGLPKKAVIKK
+1512 KAGLPKKAVVKK

>member
-6 KIMSLLLSGA
+6 KIMSFLLSGA

-21 LPASAIGPVQAA
+21 LPASAIGTVKAA
-33 DSTNYA
+33 SANYA
-39 LTATATASGSETS
+39 LTATATASGSED
-52 AFGPEKAQDGD
+52 ANHGPEKAVDGD
-63 ATTSTSRWA
+63 TTTSTSRWA
-72 SEKRDA
+72 SEKRTS
-78 SESNPHWLA
+78 SESNPHWLK
-87 LDFGE
+87 LDFGGK
-92 VKTVNSVVITWERRN
+92 KTVNSIVITWERRN
-107 ATNYAIETSTD
+107 ATNYAIQTSENGSDWTTLKSYNTVPSD
-118 GRSWQAVKTFTS
+118 RK
-130 APTEK
+130 
-135 EQVINLDAPVETRY
+135 QVINLDAPVETRY
-149 IRVRINAFDANSEG
+149 MRLLINTFNPTAADISGKE
-163 VDWATVSIY
+163 VTWETVSVY
-172 EFEVYGEKQ
+172 EIEVYGEKQ
-181 QSNNEIW
+181 SSGSEIW

-203 NLPAVEGGKVEA
+203 NLPTVEGGKVEA

-244 TDKNNKV
+244 TDQNNKV
-251 TKKEIAVTVPG
+251 TKKEIAITVPG
-262 IHTAAVNEN
+262 THTATADEN

-283 AGSTGDF
+283 AGATGNF
-290 TVKNSSRIV
+290 TISKNSRIV
-299 INPADKDTLSAMAEE
+299 INAADKDTLSSMAEA
-314 FAADYKDIVGKDISV
+314 FAADYKDIVGNDISV
-329 VYRTEKDVK
+329 VYGSESDVK

-343 FALTDSSK
+343 FALTAKGK

-360 EIGDSI
+360 QIGDSI

-422 TVKDIAAT
+422 TVKDVAAT

-478 VKNGQ
+478 VKNDEGK
-483 GETATATDLSY
+483 TATATDLYY
-494 TKDEFRSLIKDSR
+494 TKDQFRSLIKDSR

-535 KKMNSSNSKRP
+535 KKMNSSNWKRP

-554 KPESTKLA
+554 KPESTQLA
-562 KYIFSDYIDG
+562 KNIFSDYIDG
-572 DNPVFDEQ
+572 ENPVFDEQ

-596 YRNFVNEMESYM
+596 YRNFVNEMDDYM

-622 RIKSN
+622 RIKSD
-627 TEVRGEGVEINV
+627 TEVRGDGVEINV

-656 LINCL
+656 LINSL

-670 AGYYKDYL
+670 AGYYADYL
-678 DTANLYANWK
+678 NAASLYANWK

-695 SLNTTIPA
+695 NLNTTIPA

-751 TKTYNEV
+751 TKTYSEV
-758 KATTAKVSTAPNT
+758 KTTTAKVSTAPNT

-781 STYAEYNFDKEDG
+781 NTYAEYNFDKEDG
-794 KDASRN
+794 SDASKN
-800 KYDAVSSKNA
+800 KYNAVSAEHA
-810 TYAEGKVGKALS
+810 TYTEGKVGKALS
-822 MKNDTCIETPLDKAP
+822 MESNTYIETPLDKAP

-891 FEYTLPEN
+891 FDYTLPED
-899 EWVHLTIKGYKDKAE
+899 EWVHLTIKGYKDRAE

-928 DTATELASQYRLA
+928 DTATKLGTQYRLA

-953 TGNSFNGLIDEVE
+953 TGNSFNGLIDEIE
-966 LTNSGSSEAED
+966 LTNDQDDS
-977 ETIISSD
+977 IIPTTDFS
-984 GFKVSCDNEQNPA
+984 FTCDNEQNPA
-997 QGNDGPISYA
+997 QGSDGPISNA
-1007 FDGNVDTLW
+1007 FDGDITTLW

-1022 SKKALPAT
+1022 SIKALPAT

-1035 GKTYNID
+1035 GKEYKIN
-1042 KFTYVP
+1042 KLTYVP
-1048 RQSGGPNGY
+1048 RQSGGANGY
-1057 ITSYDLYIKKAESD
+1057 ITSYDLYVKKAESD

-1076 VTNGTWAFDTIIKTA
+1076 VTDGVWASDTKEKTA
-1091 AFEASEARYI
+1091 KFNTVDARYI
-1101 KFVAKAGSN
+1101 KFVAKEGSN
-1110 DFATASEFYI
+1110 GFATASEFHI
-1120 HETESSVAAPVRATL
+1120 HQVL
-1135 AQAVEEAK
+1135 NEEQ
-1143 DLYETGNIAAS
+1143 E
-1154 YTEESWKAF
+1154 
-1163 TDAYEAAKAVTDQST
+1163 VT
-1178 LRELTELLEELKN
+1178 
-1191 AKAQLKNAE
+1191 KAQ
-1200 VEAAKD
+1200 EA
-1206 TLKEA
+1206 LNEA
-1211 VSDEEVKGI
+1211 VNDSSIKGI
-1220 YVEGNAEELYT
+1220 YEAGNADGTYT
-1231 EESWQAFEEAYEA
+1231 S
-1244 AKNAE
+1244 
-1249 DDATAEEL
+1249 
-1257 QNLKTKLINAKAN
+1257 
-1270 LKDMKT
+1270 
-1276 AVRGDLAA
+1276 
-1284 AVADTET
+1284 
-1291 KGIYDTGNHAGI
+1291 
-1303 YTDAS
+1303 AS
-1308 WVVFKEA
+1308 WTAFKEA
-1315 YEAAKAPAKDATA
+1315 YEAAKAPSDGATVE
-1328 KELKVL
+1328 ELKTL
-1334 LDNLKSAKAG
+1334 LTNLKSAKAG
-1344 LKKAENET
+1344 LKNAAVESAKETLKAEVDKAENKNIYEAGNADGTYT
-1352 KPSEKPSDKPTDKP
+1352 KDSWTTFKEAYEAAKNVSEGASAEELKTLLANLQSAKAGLKKSQ
-1366 TETPPAKETEAP
+1366 TETPPTPNQTETPATPGQTEKP
-1378 QKTNE
+1378 STPEKPTVVQK
-1383 TVSKN
+1383 VSKN
-1388 VTYRILNAKKKTAAA
+1388 VTYRVLDAKKKTAVVV
-1403 AGVGG
+1403 GVGG
-1408 SKGRNVTSVTIAKTV
+1408 KKGKNVTSVSIAKTV

-1430 KVTQIDNNAFKG
+1430 KVTKIGKNAFKG
-1442 CKKLKKVTIGSN
+1442 CKYLKKITIGSN
-1454 VKKIGKNA
+1454 VKKIEKGA
-1462 FANCSKLKTVNMKKA
+1462 FANCRKLASINMKKA
-1477 NGITSIGRKAF
+1477 NGITSIGSKAF
-1488 SKIAAKAKVTVPAKK
+1488 SKINSKAKVSVPSKK
-1503 LAKYSKMLK
+1503 LSKYTRMLK